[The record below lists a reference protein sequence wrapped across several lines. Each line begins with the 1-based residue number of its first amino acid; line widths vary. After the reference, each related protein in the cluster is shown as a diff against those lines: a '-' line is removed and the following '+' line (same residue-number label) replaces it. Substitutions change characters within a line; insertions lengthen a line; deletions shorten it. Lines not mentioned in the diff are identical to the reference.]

1 MITDSSIREQ
11 GYIYFL
17 SEAPE
22 LLQTIEEELFGL
34 VEDRN
39 PNKVHNLM
47 RATHTLKGG
56 AANVE
61 LESINKIAHSLED
74 VFKALY
80 NPDVEIDSQLHSLL
94 IQAFECLQLCLT
106 SEITGTKI
114 DDDELMQ
121 RAASVFAQLQ
131 EKLGDAFGAETH
143 IPTSEELG
151 FDIVL
156 SIFET
161 GVTQRI
167 NSIDELLK
175 NPPENA
181 EIADFLRTQ
190 AEVFTGLS
198 ESLNLP
204 GFGEITQAIL
214 AALEANSSEALE
226 IAKIA
231 NQDLQQA
238 RKAVLAG
245 DRNRGGEPSRAL
257 LAFSQPVEN
266 NSHEPDTETNVL
278 QSNLTEDLLPSKI
291 NESLGSKS
299 VSTSLS
305 LRSQIERLYEFLTTG
320 NVDSQPLKP
329 KSVKFHL
336 KLIRYILGWFNHE
349 LDIPEENLDLHLL
362 IPKNN
367 VENPVEYIENWLKKF
382 IEFVQNDSDSPSV
395 YFYRI
400 GGISTVVLAVA
411 KFHFYQND
419 LCNLSVIE
427 YLQNKVSDIA
437 KKYKKY
443 SPVTGSE
450 KNWLDNP
457 KLKKLLETKDISTPE
472 IAVNSAENMVEAIW
486 GEEVESTDSTVDNH
500 IIEST
505 ITQLQSD
512 NNLDNFIYTSESTHK
527 NDKLEADSSKIIVP
541 FGTNTVTQ
549 IENQVDKQIENQIDK
564 KPPSTARNSKL
575 PSFVRV
581 DIESLQRLN
590 YLAGELLIY
599 QKRRTSQ
606 DEELKQTIKQLSEKL
621 QKHQQTLEQ
630 LQELRLQSQNVI
642 SRNTFGV
649 ASVDFDSLE
658 MDEYTEFHLGLHE
671 ATEQA
676 VQLQETLESADLII
690 QQSTQ
695 VHDKKQRLA
704 LGIIDN
710 LVEARM
716 SPLSNILNRFPQ
728 MVQNLTNVHGK
739 NVELRLSGGGVL
751 VDKAIA
757 EKLYDPLLHLVRNA
771 YDHGI
776 ESPEVRRARNK
787 SEQGLIEICAYNRGS
802 QTAIEVR
809 DDGGG
814 LNLEKIRTKAI
825 ELGLLRQD
833 KEFASHDSGLMQEEL
848 LDCLFAPGFSTAGK
862 VSDISGRG
870 IGLDIVRAQLE
881 ALNGSIAVYSQPQQ
895 GTTFVLK
902 IPFSMTTEKL
912 MIVQTGG
919 TAYALL
925 LDSIAKILLP
935 SREQI
940 KHFENKK
947 VLYWNTGKE
956 ERMVNL
962 LNLSNLMQYH
972 RSLKSENTLHH
983 QSAIPNADK
992 ILSPILLLRSNEQIL
1007 GLEIDQI
1014 IGEQEL
1020 VVRPLGQAIAPP
1032 KYVYGCSSLANG
1044 NLILVI
1050 DGTLLPSVGEMQAS
1064 IDYMAL
1070 PAASSFNKKAV
1081 QMSGEIIT
1089 SKPLLAGSKST
1100 NNPQITSGNEGNSS
1114 VSKSSK
1120 LVLVVD
1126 DAISLRQ
1133 TISLTLQKYG
1143 YRVIQAQNGV
1153 EALEKLQHHPEVD
1166 LVISDLEMPR
1176 MNGFELLS
1184 NIRQSTNFA
1193 NIPVVV
1199 LTSRSAEKHR
1209 QLAEALGANAYLTKP
1224 YLEHEFLSMVQE
1236 FVVANQ

>member
-11 GYIYFL
+11 GYIYIL
-17 SEAPE
+17 REAPE
-22 LLQTIEEELFGL
+22 LLQTIEEELFNL

-39 PNKVHNLM
+39 TNRVHNLM

-80 NPDVEIDSQLHSLL
+80 NPEVVIDSQLHSLL

-121 RAASVFAQLQ
+121 RAASVFADLQ
-131 EKLGDAFGAETH
+131 DKLGDAFGAEAH

-167 NSIDELLK
+167 DSIDDLVK
-175 NPPENA
+175 NPPETSEVA
-181 EIADFLRTQ
+181 IFLRTQ

-204 GFGEITQAIL
+204 GFGEITQAII
-214 AALEANSSEALE
+214 AALDADSSQALE

-231 NQDLQQA
+231 NRDLQQA
-238 RKAVLAG
+238 REAVLAG
-245 DRNRGGEPSRAL
+245 DRERGGEASRDL
-257 LAFSQPVEN
+257 LAFSQPVAI
-266 NSHEPDTETNVL
+266 NSQDKEEDTEDFSLL
-278 QSNLTEDLLPSKI
+278 QSHITEDILGDFTTQ
-291 NESLGSKS
+291 SLKTKS
-299 VSTSLS
+299 VTKP
-305 LRSQIERLYEFLTTG
+305 LRIQIEELYEFFTKG
-320 NVDSQPLKP
+320 NIDNEPLKP
-329 KSVKFHL
+329 KSAKFHL
-336 KLIRYILGWFNHE
+336 KVIRCILGWFNHE
-349 LDIPEENLDLHLL
+349 LGIVEDKLGLHLL
-362 IPKNN
+362 IPKDDGK
-367 VENPVEYIENWLKKF
+367 ENPVEYVETWLQEF
-382 IEFVQNDSDSPSV
+382 IEFVQEESDTPSLSL
-395 YFYRI
+395 YRL
-400 GGISTVVLAVA
+400 GGILTVIINVA
-411 KFHFYQND
+411 KFKCYQDN
-419 LCNLSVIE
+419 LCDFSTIE
-427 YLQNKVSDIA
+427 TLQSKVSDIA
-437 KKYKKY
+437 KEYKNY
-443 SPVTGSE
+443 SPVSIE
-450 KNWLDNP
+450 DKQWLDSP
-457 KLKKLLETKDISTPE
+457 KLQNLLGIKSEVNPTVEPE
-472 IAVNSAENMVEAIW
+472 IQEVISSEIETPPGNILEAIW
-486 GEEVESTDSTVDNH
+486 GES
-500 IIEST
+500 IESDLNHNTAEEKLMESQHSLLDTNNDDDDDSPQT
-505 ITQLQSD
+505 IIQ
-512 NNLDNFIYTSESTHK
+512 HH
-527 NDKLEADSSKIIVP
+527 
-541 FGTNTVTQ
+541 TNQVTQ
-549 IENQVDKQIENQIDK
+549 TENQTDK
-564 KPPSTARNSKL
+564 KPATPPRNSKL

-581 DIESLQRLN
+581 DVESLQRLN
-590 YLAGELLIY
+590 YLAGELLIH

-606 DEELKQTIKQLSEKL
+606 DEQLNKTVKQLFEKL
-621 QKHQQTLEQ
+621 QKHQQTLDQ
-630 LQELRLQSQNVI
+630 LRELPFHAQKTV
-642 SRNTFGV
+642 SRNTLNVG
-649 ASVDFDSLE
+649 SVDFDSLE
-658 MDEYTEFHLGLHE
+658 MDDYTEFHLGLHE

-676 VQLQETLESADLII
+676 TQFQEILESVDVII
-690 QQSTQ
+690 QQSAQ

-716 SPLSNILNRFPQ
+716 LPLGNILNRFPQ
-728 MVQNLTNVHGK
+728 MIQNLTNIHGK
-739 NVELRLSGGGVL
+739 NVELRLSGGSVL

-757 EKLYDPLLHLVRNA
+757 EKLYDPLLHLVRNS

-776 ESPEVRRARNK
+776 ESPEIRSERGK
-787 SEQGLIEICAYNRGS
+787 SEQGVIEICAYNRGS
-802 QTAIEVR
+802 QTVIEVR

-814 LNLEKIRTKAI
+814 LNFERIRTKAI
-825 ELGLLRQD
+825 ELGMLHPD
-833 KEFASHDSGLMQEEL
+833 KEFGTQDSSLMEEEL
-848 LDCLFAPGFSTAGK
+848 LDCLFSPGFSTAGK

-870 IGLDIVRAQLE
+870 IGLDIVRAQLQS
-881 ALNGSIAVYSQPQQ
+881 LNGSIAVYSQPQQ

-919 TAYALL
+919 AAYALL

-935 SREQI
+935 SPEQI

-962 LNLSNLMQYH
+962 LNLSDLMQYH
-972 RSLKSENTLHH
+972 RSFNVENTL
-983 QSAIPNADK
+983 QNQPTINNTDK
-992 ILSPILLLRSNEQIL
+992 IVNPILLLNSNDQIL

-1014 IGEQEL
+1014 LGEQEL

-1050 DGTLLPSVGEMQAS
+1050 DGTLLPSIGEMQAS
-1064 IDYMAL
+1064 IDYSAL
-1070 PAASSFNKKAV
+1070 PSAVSKKAL

-1089 SKPLLAGSKST
+1089 SKALLAASKST
-1100 NNPQITSGNEGNSS
+1100 NKSQIASAGKA
-1114 VSKSSK
+1114 KSPVAESQK
-1120 LVLVVD
+1120 VVLVVD
-1126 DAISLRQ
+1126 DAISFRQ

-1143 YRVIQAQNGV
+1143 YHVIQAQNGV

-1184 NIRQSTNFA
+1184 NLRQSSNLA
-1193 NIPVVV
+1193 DVPVVV

-1224 YLEHEFLSMVQE
+1224 YLEHEFLSQVEKLVMGKVN
-1236 FVVANQ
+1236 V

>member
-22 LLQTIEEELFGL
+22 LLQTIEEELFNL

-39 PNKVHNLM
+39 TNRVHNLM

-61 LESINKIAHSLED
+61 LESINKISHSLED

-80 NPDVEIDSQLHSLL
+80 NPEVVIDSQLHSLL

-121 RAASVFAQLQ
+121 RAASVFADLQ
-131 EKLGDAFGAETH
+131 DKLGDAFGAEAH

-167 NSIDELLK
+167 DSIDELVK
-175 NPPENA
+175 NPPETSEVA
-181 EIADFLRTQ
+181 TFLRTQ

-204 GFGEITQAIL
+204 GFGEITQAII
-214 AALEANSSEALE
+214 AALDADASQALE

-231 NQDLQQA
+231 NRDLQQA
-238 RKAVLAG
+238 REAVLAG
-245 DRNRGGEPSRAL
+245 DRERGGEASRDL
-257 LAFSQPVEN
+257 LAFSQPVAIYSQEK
-266 NSHEPDTETNVL
+266 DTEDFSLL
-278 QSNLTEDLLPSKI
+278 QSHITEDILGDFTTQ
-291 NESLGSKS
+291 SLKTKS
-299 VSTSLS
+299 VTKP
-305 LRSQIERLYEFLTTG
+305 LRIQIEELCEFFTKG
-320 NVDSQPLKP
+320 NIDNEPLKP
-329 KSVKFHL
+329 KSAKFHL
-336 KLIRYILGWFNHE
+336 KVIRCILGWFNHE
-349 LDIPEENLDLHLL
+349 LGIVEDKLGLHLL
-362 IPKNN
+362 IPRDDGK
-367 VENPVEYIENWLKKF
+367 ENPVEYVETWLQEF
-382 IEFVQNDSDSPSV
+382 IEFVQEESDTPSLSL
-395 YFYRI
+395 YRL
-400 GGISTVVLAVA
+400 GGILTVIINVA
-411 KFHFYQND
+411 KFKCYQDN
-419 LCNLSVIE
+419 LCDFSTIE
-427 YLQNKVSDIA
+427 TLQSKVSDIA
-437 KKYKKY
+437 KEYKNY
-443 SPVTGSE
+443 SPVSIE
-450 KNWLDNP
+450 DKQWLDSP
-457 KLKKLLETKDISTPE
+457 KLQNLLGIKSEVNLTVEPE
-472 IAVNSAENMVEAIW
+472 IQEVVSSEIETPPGNILEAIW
-486 GEEVESTDSTVDNH
+486 GESIESNLNNNNNTAEEK
-500 IIEST
+500 IIESKHSLLDTNNDDDDDSPQT
-505 ITQLQSD
+505 IIQ
-512 NNLDNFIYTSESTHK
+512 HH
-527 NDKLEADSSKIIVP
+527 
-541 FGTNTVTQ
+541 TNQVTQ
-549 IENQVDKQIENQIDK
+549 TENQTDK
-564 KPPSTARNSKL
+564 KPATPPRNAKL

-581 DIESLQRLN
+581 DVESLQRLN
-590 YLAGELLIY
+590 YLAGELLIH

-606 DEELKQTIKQLSEKL
+606 DEQLNKTVKQLFEKL
-621 QKHQQTLEQ
+621 QKHQQTLDQ
-630 LQELRLQSQNVI
+630 LRELPFHAQKTV
-642 SRNTFGV
+642 SRNTLNVG
-649 ASVDFDSLE
+649 SVDFDSLE
-658 MDEYTEFHLGLHE
+658 MDDYTEFHLGLHE

-676 VQLQETLESADLII
+676 TQFQEILESVDLII
-690 QQSTQ
+690 QQSAQ
-695 VHDKKQRLA
+695 VHDKKQRLT

-716 SPLSNILNRFPQ
+716 LPLGNILNRFPQ
-728 MVQNLTNVHGK
+728 MVQNLTNIHGK
-739 NVELRLSGGGVL
+739 NVELRLSGGSVL

-757 EKLYDPLLHLVRNA
+757 EKLYDPLLHLVRNS

-776 ESPEVRRARNK
+776 ESPEIRSERGK
-787 SEQGLIEICAYNRGS
+787 SEQGVIEICAYNRGS
-802 QTAIEVR
+802 QTVIEVR

-814 LNLEKIRTKAI
+814 LNFERIRTKAI
-825 ELGLLRQD
+825 ELGMLHPD
-833 KEFASHDSGLMQEEL
+833 KEFGTQDSSLMEEEL
-848 LDCLFAPGFSTAGK
+848 LDCLFSPGFSTAGK

-870 IGLDIVRAQLE
+870 IGLDIVRAQLQ

-919 TAYALL
+919 AAYALL

-935 SREQI
+935 SPEQI

-962 LNLSNLMQYH
+962 LNLSDLMQYH
-972 RSLKSENTLHH
+972 RSFNVENTL
-983 QSAIPNADK
+983 QNQPTINNTDK
-992 ILSPILLLRSNEQIL
+992 IVNPILLLNSNDQIL

-1014 IGEQEL
+1014 LGEQEL

-1050 DGTLLPSVGEMQAS
+1050 DGTLLPSIGEMQAS
-1064 IDYMAL
+1064 IDYSAL
-1070 PAASSFNKKAV
+1070 PSAVSKKAL

-1089 SKPLLAGSKST
+1089 SKALLAASKST
-1100 NNPQITSGNEGNSS
+1100 NKSQIASAGKA
-1114 VSKSSK
+1114 KSPVAESLK
-1120 LVLVVD
+1120 VVLVVD

-1143 YRVIQAQNGV
+1143 YHVIQAQNGV

-1184 NIRQSTNFA
+1184 NLRQSSNFA
-1193 NIPVVV
+1193 DVPVVV

-1209 QLAEALGANAYLTKP
+1209 QLAEALVANAYLTKP
-1224 YLEHEFLSMVQE
+1224 YLEHEFLSQVEKLVMGKVN
-1236 FVVANQ
+1236 V

>member
-34 VEDRN
+34 VEDRSIN
-39 PNKVHNLM
+39 RVHNLM

-61 LESINKIAHSLED
+61 LESITKIAHSLED

-80 NPDVEIDSQLHSLL
+80 NPEVEIDSHLHSLL
-94 IQAFECLQLCLT
+94 SQAFECLQLCLT

-121 RAASVFAQLQ
+121 RAASVFADLQ
-131 EKLGDAFGAETH
+131 EKLGDAFGAEAH

-167 NSIDELLK
+167 DSINELVK
-175 NPPENA
+175 NPPDTTEVA
-181 EIADFLRTQ
+181 AFLRTQ

-204 GFGEITQAIL
+204 GFGEITQAII
-214 AALEANSSEALE
+214 AALNADSSQALE
-226 IAKIA
+226 IAKVA
-231 NQDLQQA
+231 NRDLQQA
-238 RKAVLAG
+238 REAVLAG
-245 DRNRGGEPSRAL
+245 DRERGGEPSLSL
-257 LAFSQPVEN
+257 LALSQSLQDE
-266 NSHEPDTETNVL
+266 ETEDLNVL
-278 QSNLTEDLLPSKI
+278 QSDLAEDNSVDLTTESFKNASISK
-291 NESLGSKS
+291 
-299 VSTSLS
+299 S
-305 LRSQIERLYEFLTTG
+305 LRSEIGQLYQFFTTG
-320 NVDSQPLKP
+320 SLDNEPLKP
-329 KSVKFHL
+329 KSAKFHL
-336 KLIRYILGWFNHE
+336 KVIRYVLGWFNHE
-349 LDIPEENLDLHLL
+349 LNIPEEQLALSLL
-362 IPKNN
+362 IPKRN
-367 VENPVEYIENWLKKF
+367 VENSVEYVESWLQEF
-382 IEFVQNDSDSPSV
+382 LEFVQEDSDSSSLCL
-395 YFYRI
+395 YRL
-400 GGISTVVLAVA
+400 GGILTVLLAIA
-411 KFHFYQND
+411 KFKCYQEN
-419 LCNLSVIE
+419 LCDFSVIKT
-427 YLQNKVSDIA
+427 LQTKVSDIA
-437 KKYKKY
+437 KEYKNY
-443 SPVTGSE
+443 SPVTVSD
-450 KNWLDNP
+450 KQWLDSS
-457 KLKKLLETKDISTPE
+457 KLQNLLEIKKEVIEEIQETVSPE
-472 IAVNSAENMVEAIW
+472 ILPNPGENMIEALW
-486 GEEVESTDSTVDNH
+486 GEEIDSTLASNIASEETTLEESSSLDTSDDEDSPQT
-500 IIEST
+500 II
-505 ITQLQSD
+505 QYAA
-512 NNLDNFIYTSESTHK
+512 N
-527 NDKLEADSSKIIVP
+527 P
-541 FGTNTVTQ
+541 VTQ
-549 IENQVDKQIENQIDK
+549 AENKTDK
-564 KPPSTARNSKL
+564 KPANPARTSKL
-575 PSFVRV
+575 PTFVRV
-581 DIESLQRLN
+581 EVESLQRLN

-606 DEELKQTIKQLSEKL
+606 DEQLKKTIKQLFEKL
-621 QKHQQTLEQ
+621 QRHQQTLEQ
-630 LQELRLQSQNVI
+630 LRELPFHAQKVA
-642 SRNTFGV
+642 SRNTLNVG
-649 ASVDFDSLE
+649 SVDFDSLE
-658 MDEYTEFHLGLHE
+658 MDDYTEFHLGLHE

-676 VQLQETLESADLII
+676 TQFQEILESADLII
-690 QQSTQ
+690 QQSAQ
-695 VHDKKQRLA
+695 VDDKTQRLA
-704 LGIIDN
+704 LGIIDS

-716 SPLSNILNRFPQ
+716 LPLGNILNRFPQ
-728 MVQNLTNVHGK
+728 MVQNLTNIHGK
-739 NVELRLSGGGVL
+739 NVELRLSGGSVL

-776 ESPEVRRARNK
+776 ESPEIRGDRHK
-787 SEQGLIEICAYNRGS
+787 PEQGLIEICAYNRGS
-802 QTAIEVR
+802 QTVIEVR

-814 LNLEKIRTKAI
+814 LNFEKIRNKAI
-825 ELGLLRQD
+825 ELGMLRSD
-833 KEFASHDSGLMQEEL
+833 KEFGRHDSGLMEEEL
-848 LDCLFAPGFSTAGK
+848 LDCLFSPGFSTAGK

-870 IGLDIVRAQLE
+870 IGLDIVRTQLQS
-881 ALNGSIAVYSQPQQ
+881 LNGSIAVYSQPQQ

-919 TAYALL
+919 AAYALL

-935 SREQI
+935 SPEQI

-962 LNLSNLMQYH
+962 LSLSDLMQYH
-972 RSLKSENTLHH
+972 RPFTSEN
-983 QSAIPNADK
+983 
-992 ILSPILLLRSNEQIL
+992 ILSTQPTINNTDDTVNPILLLRNNDQIL

-1064 IDYMAL
+1064 IDYKAL
-1070 PAASSFNKKAV
+1070 PAAVSKKAL

-1089 SKPLLAGSKST
+1089 SKALLAASNST
-1100 NNPQITSGNEGNSS
+1100 NNSQITSKHKAKSPI
-1114 VSKSSK
+1114 VKSSK
-1120 LVLVVD
+1120 VVLVVD

-1143 YRVIQAQNGV
+1143 YQVVQAQNGV

-1184 NIRQSTNFA
+1184 NLRQSPNLA
-1193 NIPVVV
+1193 NVPVVV

-1224 YLEHEFLSMVQE
+1224 YLEHEFLSQVE
-1236 FVVANQ
+1236 KLVTVNG

>member
-34 VEDRN
+34 VEDRSTN
-39 PNKVHNLM
+39 RVHNLM

-61 LESINKIAHSLED
+61 LESITKIAHSLED

-80 NPDVEIDSQLHSLL
+80 NPEVEIDSQLHSLL
-94 IQAFECLQLCLT
+94 SQAFECLQLCLT

-121 RAASVFAQLQ
+121 RAASVFADLQ
-131 EKLGDAFGAETH
+131 EKLGDAFGAEAH

-167 NSIDELLK
+167 DSIDELVK
-175 NPPENA
+175 NPPETTEVA
-181 EIADFLRTQ
+181 AFLRTQ

-204 GFGEITQAIL
+204 GFGEITQAII
-214 AALEANSSEALE
+214 AALNADSSQALE
-226 IAKIA
+226 IAKVA
-231 NQDLQQA
+231 NRDLQQA
-238 RKAVLAG
+238 REAVLAG
-245 DRNRGGEPSRAL
+245 DRERGGEPSQDL
-257 LAFSQPVEN
+257 LAFSQSVPNYSQDE
-266 NSHEPDTETNVL
+266 ETEDLNVL
-278 QSNLTEDLLPSKI
+278 QNIPEDISLDLTT
-291 NESLGSKS
+291 ESLENGSGSKS
-299 VSTSLS
+299 
-305 LRSQIERLYEFLTTG
+305 LRREIGQLYQFFTTG
-320 NVDSQPLKP
+320 SLDNEPLKP
-329 KSVKFHL
+329 KSAKFHL
-336 KLIRYILGWFNHE
+336 KVIRYVLGWFHHE
-349 LDIPEENLDLHLL
+349 LNIPEDSLALSLL
-362 IPKNN
+362 IPKNDA
-367 VENPVEYIENWLKKF
+367 ENAVEYVETWLQEF
-382 IEFVQNDSDSPSV
+382 LEFVQEDSDSPSLCL
-395 YFYRI
+395 YRL
-400 GGISTVVLAVA
+400 GGILTVLLAVA
-411 KFHFYQND
+411 RFKCYQEK
-419 LCNLSVIE
+419 LCDFSIIE
-427 YLQNKVSDIA
+427 TLQSKVSDIA
-437 KKYKKY
+437 KEYKNY
-443 SPVTGSE
+443 SPVTESD
-450 KNWLDNP
+450 KQWLDSL
-457 KLKKLLETKDISTPE
+457 KLQNLLEIKKEAKKELTEEIQETVSPE
-472 IAVNSAENMVEAIW
+472 TTSNPGENMIEAIW
-486 GEEVESTDSTVDNH
+486 GEEIDSTSASNIASEETTLKESSSLDTSDDEDSPQT
-500 IIEST
+500 IIQYAANP
-505 ITQLQSD
+505 IAQ
-512 NNLDNFIYTSESTHK
+512 N
-527 NDKLEADSSKIIVP
+527 
-541 FGTNTVTQ
+541 
-549 IENQVDKQIENQIDK
+549 ENQIEK
-564 KPPSTARNSKL
+564 KAANPARNSKL

-581 DIESLQRLN
+581 DVESLQRLN

-606 DEELKQTIKQLSEKL
+606 DDQLKQTVKQLFEKL

-630 LQELRLQSQNVI
+630 LRELPFHAQKVV
-642 SRNTFGV
+642 SRNTLNV

-658 MDEYTEFHLGLHE
+658 MDDYTEFHLGLHE
-671 ATEQA
+671 VTEQA
-676 VQLQETLESADLII
+676 TQLQEILESADLII
-690 QQSTQ
+690 QQSGQ
-695 VHDKKQRLA
+695 VHDKTQRLA

-716 SPLSNILNRFPQ
+716 LPLGNILNRFPQ
-728 MVQNLTNVHGK
+728 MVQNLTNIHGK
-739 NVELRLSGGGVL
+739 NVDLQLSGGSVL

-776 ESPEVRRARNK
+776 ESPEIRGDRHK

-802 QTAIEVR
+802 QTVIEVR

-814 LNLEKIRTKAI
+814 LNFEKIRNKAI
-825 ELGLLRQD
+825 ELGMLRSD
-833 KEFASHDSGLMQEEL
+833 KEFGRHDSGLMEEEL
-848 LDCLFAPGFSTAGK
+848 LDCLFSPGFSTAGK

-870 IGLDIVRAQLE
+870 IGLDIVRTQLQ

-919 TAYALL
+919 AAYALL

-935 SREQI
+935 SPEQI

-962 LNLSNLMQYH
+962 LSLSDLMQYH
-972 RSLKSENTLHH
+972 RPFTSEN
-983 QSAIPNADK
+983 
-992 ILSPILLLRSNEQIL
+992 ILSNQSTINNTDDTVNPILLLRSNDQIL

-1050 DGTLLPSVGEMQAS
+1050 DGTLLPSIGEMQAS
-1064 IDYMAL
+1064 IDYTAL
-1070 PAASSFNKKAV
+1070 PAAVSKKAL

-1089 SKPLLAGSKST
+1089 SKALLAASKST
-1100 NNPQITSGNEGNSS
+1100 NNPQITSGKAKSS
-1114 VSKSSK
+1114 VAKSSK
-1120 LVLVVD
+1120 VVLVVD

-1143 YRVIQAQNGV
+1143 YQVVQAQNGV

-1184 NIRQSTNFA
+1184 NLRQSPNLG
-1193 NIPVVV
+1193 NVPVVV

-1224 YLEHEFLSMVQE
+1224 YLEHEFLSQVE
-1236 FVVANQ
+1236 KLVTSNA

>member
-22 LLQTIEEELFGL
+22 LLQTIEEELFSL
-34 VEDRN
+34 VEDRSTN
-39 PNKVHNLM
+39 RVHNLM

-80 NPDVEIDSQLHSLL
+80 NPEVEIDSQLHSLL
-94 IQAFECLQLCLT
+94 LQAFECLQLCLT

-131 EKLGDAFGAETH
+131 EKLGDAFGAEAH

-167 NSIDELLK
+167 DNIDELVK
-175 NPPENA
+175 NPPNNQEVAN
-181 EIADFLRTQ
+181 FLRTQ

-214 AALEANSSEALE
+214 AALDANSSQALE

-231 NQDLQQA
+231 NRDLQLA
-238 RKAVLAG
+238 RKAVLEG
-245 DRNRGGEPSRAL
+245 DRERGGEASTDL
-257 LAFSQPVEN
+257 LAFSQPTAINSQVE
-266 NSHEPDTETNVL
+266 DTENVVIP
-278 QSNLTEDLLPSKI
+278 SELTEDS
-291 NESLGSKS
+291 S
-299 VSTSLS
+299 VDLTTDTLNNDSIAKS
-305 LRSQIERLYEFLTTG
+305 LRNEIEELYEFFTKG
-320 NVDSQPLKP
+320 NFDNEPLKP

-336 KLIRYILGWFNHE
+336 KVIRCVLGWFNHE
-349 LDIPEENLDLHLL
+349 LNIPQEKLNLNLL
-362 IPKNN
+362 IPNIN
-367 VENPVEYIENWLKKF
+367 QENSVEYVENWLQEF
-382 IEFVQNDSDSPSV
+382 LEFVQEDTDSPSLCL
-395 YFYRI
+395 YRL
-400 GGISTVVLAVA
+400 GGILTVLLAVT
-411 KFHFYQND
+411 KFKCYQEN
-419 LCNLSVIE
+419 LCDFSAIE
-427 YLQNKVSDIA
+427 TLQSKVSDIA
-437 KKYKKY
+437 KEYKNY
-443 SPVTGSE
+443 SPVTAEEKKWLDSE
-450 KNWLDNP
+450 KLQ
-457 KLKKLLETKDISTPE
+457 KLLEVKKVVSSQIP
-472 IAVNSAENMVEAIW
+472 INQGGNMLEAIW
-486 GEEVESTDSTVDNH
+486 GEEIDANLESNIFEEKTKQSQVENNPANLIASTQSLESTNEEDEHSSET
-500 IIEST
+500 IIQFAANS
-505 ITQLQSD
+505 
-512 NNLDNFIYTSESTHK
+512 
-527 NDKLEADSSKIIVP
+527 
-541 FGTNTVTQ
+541 VTQ
-549 IENQVDKQIENQIDK
+549 SENQIDK
-564 KPPSTARNSKL
+564 KPAVPTKNSKL

-581 DIESLQRLN
+581 DVESLQRLN
-590 YLAGELLIY
+590 YLAGELLIH

-606 DEELKQTIKQLSEKL
+606 DEQLKLMIQQLHEKIN
-621 QKHQQTLEQ
+621 KHQQTLEQ
-630 LQELRLQSQNVI
+630 LRELPLHSQKVVSQNML
-642 SRNTFGV
+642 NV

-658 MDEYTEFHLGLHE
+658 MDDYTEFHLGLHE

-676 VQLQETLESADLII
+676 TQLQEILESAEVIL
-690 QQSTQ
+690 QQSIQ

-716 SPLSNILNRFPQ
+716 SPLGNILNRFPQ
-728 MVQNLTNVHGK
+728 MVQNLSNVHGK
-739 NVELRLSGGGVL
+739 TVHLQLSGGSVL

-776 ESPEVRRARNK
+776 ESAEIRRDRGK

-802 QTAIEVR
+802 QTVIEVR

-814 LNLEKIRTKAI
+814 LNFDKIRNKAI
-825 ELGLLRQD
+825 ELGLLRSD
-833 KEFASHDSGLMQEEL
+833 KEFSNHDSGLMQEEL
-848 LDCLFAPGFSTAGK
+848 LDCLFSAGFSTAGK

-870 IGLDIVRAQLE
+870 IGLDIVRNQLQ

-919 TAYALL
+919 SAYALL

-935 SREQI
+935 SPEQI

-962 LNLSNLMQYH
+962 LNLSDLMQYH
-972 RSLKSENTLHH
+972 RSFERENTLLN
-983 QSAIPNADK
+983 QSAINNADETVN
-992 ILSPILLLRSNEQIL
+992 PILLLRNKDQIV

-1064 IDYMAL
+1064 LDSMAL
-1070 PAASSFNKKAV
+1070 PSASSTSKKAL

-1089 SKPLLAGSKST
+1089 SKALLAASKSV
-1100 NNPQITSGNEGNSS
+1100 NNPQITSGKA
-1114 VSKSSK
+1114 KSSK
-1120 LVLVVD
+1120 VVLVVD

-1143 YRVIQAQNGV
+1143 YQVLQAQNGV

-1184 NIRQSTNFA
+1184 NLRQSSNLA
-1193 NIPVVV
+1193 NVPVVV

-1224 YLEHEFLSMVQE
+1224 YLEHEFLSQVEQL
-1236 FVVANQ
+1236 VTAN

>member
-34 VEDRN
+34 VENRSTN
-39 PNKVHNLM
+39 RVHNLM

-61 LESINKIAHSLED
+61 LESITKIAHSLED

-80 NPDVEIDSQLHSLL
+80 NPEVEIDSQLHSLL
-94 IQAFECLQLCLT
+94 LQAFECLQLCLT

-131 EKLGDAFGAETH
+131 EKLGDAFGAEAH

-167 NSIDELLK
+167 DSIEELLN
-175 NPPENA
+175 NPPDTA
-181 EIADFLRTQ
+181 EVANFLRTQ

-214 AALEANSSEALE
+214 AALEANPFEASE

-231 NQDLQQA
+231 LDDLQQA

-245 DRNRGGEPSRAL
+245 DRERGGEPSQAL
-257 LAFSQPVEN
+257 LAFSQSVAT
-266 NSHEPDTETNVL
+266 NSEDE
-278 QSNLTEDLLPSKI
+278 TEDLSVTTI
-291 NESLGSKS
+291 NESLETES
-299 VSTSLS
+299 VSRSLK
-305 LRSQIERLYEFLTTG
+305 IEIEKLYEFFTAG
-320 NVDSQPLKP
+320 NVDNEPLKP
-329 KSVKFHL
+329 KSANFHL
-336 KLIRYILGWFNHE
+336 KVIRYILGWFNHE
-349 LDIPEENLDLHLL
+349 LNIPEKNLGLHLL

-367 VENPVEYIENWLKKF
+367 VENSVEYVENWLEEF
-382 IEFVQNDSDSPSV
+382 IEFVQDDSDSPSLSL
-395 YFYRI
+395 YRL
-400 GGISTVVLAVA
+400 GGILTVILSVA
-411 KFHFYQND
+411 KFKCYQEN
-419 LCNLSVIE
+419 LCNLSIIE
-427 YLQNKVSDIA
+427 TLQSKVSDIA
-437 KKYKKY
+437 KEYKNY
-443 SPVTGSE
+443 SPAAVKE
-450 KNWLDNP
+450 KNWLDSP
-457 KLKKLLETKDISTPE
+457 KLQKLLEIKQISPPVLT
-472 IAVNSAENMVEAIW
+472 ANQTENMVEAIW
-486 GEEVESTDSTVDNH
+486 GEEVNSTIDNN
-500 IIEST
+500 IIEDAT
-505 ITQLQSD
+505 TEFQSD
-512 NNLDNFIYTSESTHK
+512 NVENALTNSKSLPLTDDVDT
-527 NDKLEADSSKIIVP
+527 DSPETIIQFAP
-541 FGTNTVTQ
+541 NSITQ
-549 IENQVDKQIENQIDK
+549 TENQIDK
-564 KPPSTARNSKL
+564 KPASPARNSKL

-581 DIESLQRLN
+581 DVESLQRLN

-599 QKRRTSQ
+599 HKRRNSQ
-606 DEELKQTIKQLSEKL
+606 DEQLKQTIKQLSEKL
-621 QKHQQTLEQ
+621 QKHQQTLE
-630 LQELRLQSQNVI
+630 ELRELPLQSQKLV
-642 SRNTFGV
+642 SRNTLNF
-649 ASVDFDSLE
+649 ASVNFDSLE
-658 MDEYTEFHLGLHE
+658 MDDYTEFHLGLHE

-676 VQLQETLESADLII
+676 IQLQETLESADLIL
-690 QQSTQ
+690 QQSNQ
-695 VHDKKQRLA
+695 VHDKTQRLT

-716 SPLSNILNRFPQ
+716 LPLGNILNRFPQ
-728 MVQNLTNVHGK
+728 MVQNLTNIHGK
-739 NVELRLSGGGVL
+739 NVELRLSGGKVL

-776 ESPEVRRARNK
+776 ESVEIRCDRGK

-802 QTAIEVR
+802 QTVIEVR

-814 LNLEKIRTKAI
+814 LNFEKIRTKAI

-833 KEFASHDSGLMQEEL
+833 KEFGSHDAGLMEEEL

-870 IGLDIVRAQLE
+870 IGLDIVRTQLE

-919 TAYALL
+919 AAYALL

-935 SREQI
+935 SPGQI
-940 KHFENKK
+940 KQFENKK

-962 LNLSNLMQYH
+962 LNLSDLMQYH
-972 RSLKSENTLHH
+972 RSFTSENTLHN
-983 QSAIPNADK
+983 QPAINNTDK
-992 ILSPILLLRSNEQIL
+992 IVNPILLLRSNDQIL

-1070 PAASSFNKKAV
+1070 PSAASLNKKAL

-1089 SKPLLAGSKST
+1089 SQALLAASKST
-1100 NNPQITSGNEGNSS
+1100 KSPQITSGNQAKPLVG
-1114 VSKSSK
+1114 KSAK
-1120 LVLVVD
+1120 VVLVVD

-1143 YRVIQAQNGV
+1143 YQVVQAQNGV
-1153 EALEKLQHHPEVD
+1153 EALEKLQHHPKVD

-1184 NIRQSTNFA
+1184 NIRQTTNLA
-1193 NIPVVV
+1193 HVPVVV

-1224 YLEHEFLSMVQE
+1224 YLEHEFLSKVEE
-1236 FVVANQ
+1236 FVVSN

>member
-34 VEDRN
+34 IEDRSTN
-39 PNKVHNLM
+39 RVHNLM

-61 LESINKIAHSLED
+61 LESITKIAHSLED

-80 NPDVEIDSQLHSLL
+80 NPEVEIDSQLHSLL
-94 IQAFECLQLCLT
+94 LQAFECLQLCLT
-106 SEITGTKI
+106 SEITGTQI

-121 RAASVFAQLQ
+121 RAASVFADLQ
-131 EKLGDAFGAETH
+131 EKLGDAFGAEAH

-167 NSIDELLK
+167 DSIDELVK
-175 NPPENA
+175 NPPETA
-181 EIADFLRTQ
+181 EVAAFLRTQ

-214 AALEANSSEALE
+214 AALDADSSQALE
-226 IAKIA
+226 IAKVA
-231 NQDLQQA
+231 NRDLQQA
-238 RKAVLAG
+238 REAVLAG
-245 DRNRGGEPSRAL
+245 DRERGGEPSQDL
-257 LAFSQPVEN
+257 LAFSQSE
-266 NSHEPDTETNVL
+266 S
-278 QSNLTEDLLPSKI
+278 SNFQDEETEDLNILQSDLPEDI
-291 NESLGSKS
+291 PLDLATESLENGSGSK
-299 VSTSLS
+299 S
-305 LRSQIERLYEFLTTG
+305 LRSQIEQLCQFFTTG
-320 NVDSQPLKP
+320 SLDCEPLKP

-336 KLIRYILGWFNHE
+336 KVIRYVLAWFNHE
-349 LDIPEENLDLHLL
+349 LNIPEEQLALSLL
-362 IPKNN
+362 IPKSGVDNS
-367 VENPVEYIENWLKKF
+367 VEYVDNWLQEF
-382 IEFVQNDSDSPSV
+382 IEFVQEDSDSPSLCL
-395 YFYRI
+395 YRL
-400 GGISTVVLAVA
+400 GGILTVLLSVA
-411 KFHFYQND
+411 KFKCYQEN
-419 LCNLSVIE
+419 LCDLSVIE
-427 YLQNKVSDIA
+427 TLQSKVSNIA
-437 KKYKKY
+437 KEYKNY
-443 SPVTGSE
+443 SPVTESD
-450 KNWLDNP
+450 KQWLDSL
-457 KLKKLLETKDISTPE
+457 KLQNLLETKKANKEE
-472 IAVNSAENMVEAIW
+472 IQENASPKILPNPGENMLEAIW
-486 GEEVESTDSTVDNH
+486 GEDIDSTLASGIVEEETTESQSSSLDTSNDEDSPNT
-500 IIEST
+500 II
-505 ITQLQSD
+505 QYAA
-512 NNLDNFIYTSESTHK
+512 N
-527 NDKLEADSSKIIVP
+527 P
-541 FGTNTVTQ
+541 VTP
-549 IENQVDKQIENQIDK
+549 IENQVDK
-564 KPPSTARNSKL
+564 KPANPARNSKL

-581 DIESLQRLN
+581 DVESLQRLN
-590 YLAGELLIY
+590 YLAGELLIH

-606 DEELKQTIKQLSEKL
+606 DEQLKKTIKQLFEKL
-621 QKHQQTLEQ
+621 QRHQQTLEQ
-630 LQELRLQSQNVI
+630 LRELPFHAQKVASGMQVNV
-642 SRNTFGV
+642 G
-649 ASVDFDSLE
+649 SVDFDSLE
-658 MDEYTEFHLGLHE
+658 MDDYTEFHLGLHE
-671 ATEQA
+671 ASEQA
-676 VQLQETLESADLII
+676 TQFQEILESADLII
-690 QQSTQ
+690 QQSAQ

-716 SPLSNILNRFPQ
+716 LPLGNILNRFPQ
-728 MVQNLTNVHGK
+728 MVQNLTNIHGK
-739 NVELRLSGGGVL
+739 NVELRLSGGSVL

-776 ESPEVRRARNK
+776 ESPEIRGDRHK
-787 SEQGLIEICAYNRGS
+787 PEKGLIEICAYNRGS
-802 QTAIEVR
+802 QTVIEVR

-814 LNLEKIRTKAI
+814 LNFEKIRNKAI
-825 ELGLLRQD
+825 DLGLLRSD
-833 KEFASHDSGLMQEEL
+833 KEFGRHDSGLMEEEL
-848 LDCLFAPGFSTAGK
+848 LDCLFSPGFSTAGK

-870 IGLDIVRAQLE
+870 IGLDIVRTQLQS
-881 ALNGSIAVYSQPQQ
+881 LNGSIAVYSQPQQ

-919 TAYALL
+919 AAYALL

-935 SREQI
+935 SPEQI
-940 KHFENKK
+940 KQFENKK

-962 LNLSNLMQYH
+962 LSLSDLMQYH
-972 RSLKSENTLHH
+972 RSFTTENTLSN
-983 QSAIPNADK
+983 QSAISNTDDTVN
-992 ILSPILLLRSNEQIL
+992 PILLLRSNDQIL

-1050 DGTLLPSVGEMQAS
+1050 DGTLLPSIGEMQAS
-1064 IDYMAL
+1064 IDYTAL
-1070 PAASSFNKKAV
+1070 PSAVSKKAL

-1089 SKPLLAGSKST
+1089 SKALLAASKST
-1100 NNPQITSGNEGNSS
+1100 NNPQITSGHKANTPVANSS
-1114 VSKSSK
+1114 KV
-1120 LVLVVD
+1120 VLVVD

-1143 YRVIQAQNGV
+1143 YQVVQAQNGV

-1184 NIRQSTNFA
+1184 NLRQNPNLA
-1193 NIPVVV
+1193 DVPVVV

-1224 YLEHEFLSMVQE
+1224 YLEHEFLSQVE
-1236 FVVANQ
+1236 KLVTVK

>member
-17 SEAPE
+17 NEAPE

-34 VEDRN
+34 VEDRTTN
-39 PNKVHNLM
+39 RVHNLM

-61 LESINKIAHSLED
+61 LESITKIAHSLED

-80 NPDVEIDSQLHSLL
+80 NPEVEIDSQLHSLL
-94 IQAFECLQLCLT
+94 SQAFECLQLCLT

-121 RAASVFAQLQ
+121 RAASVFADLQ
-131 EKLGDAFGAETH
+131 EKLGDAFGAEAH

-167 NSIDELLK
+167 DSIEDLVN
-175 NPPENA
+175 NPPETSEVA
-181 EIADFLRTQ
+181 TFLRTQ

-214 AALEANSSEALE
+214 AALDANSSQALE

-231 NQDLQQA
+231 NRDLQQA
-238 RKAVLAG
+238 REAVLAG
-245 DRNRGGEPSRAL
+245 DRERGGEASQDL
-257 LAFSQPVEN
+257 LAFSQTVVM
-266 NSHEPDTETNVL
+266 NSQDEDTEDFNLLESHIAENIFGNVTT
-278 QSNLTEDLLPSKI
+278 QSLKTESNAKP
-291 NESLGSKS
+291 
-299 VSTSLS
+299 
-305 LRSQIERLYEFLTTG
+305 LRTQIEELYEFFTKG
-320 NVDSQPLKP
+320 NIDSEPLKP
-329 KSVKFHL
+329 KSAKFHL
-336 KLIRYILGWFNHE
+336 KVIRCILGWFNHE
-349 LDIPEENLDLHLL
+349 LNIPEDKLALHLL

-367 VENPVEYIENWLKKF
+367 VAENSAEYVENWLQEF
-382 IEFVQNDSDSPSV
+382 LEFVQEDSDSPSLCL
-395 YFYRI
+395 YRL
-400 GGISTVVLAVA
+400 GGILTVLLAVA
-411 KFHFYQND
+411 RFKCYQEN
-419 LCNLSVIE
+419 LCDFSIIE
-427 YLQNKVSDIA
+427 TLQSKVSDIA
-437 KKYKKY
+437 KEYKNY
-443 SPVTGSE
+443 SPVTVEE
-450 KNWLDNP
+450 KKWLDSL
-457 KLKKLLETKDISTPE
+457 KLQNLLGIKQEAKKELIEEIQETVSPE
-472 IAVNSAENMVEAIW
+472 IVHNPGENILEAIW
-486 GEEVESTDSTVDNH
+486 GEDIDPNLASN
-500 IIEST
+500 IIEEETTESEPESKV
-505 ITQLQSD
+505 TQTSP
-512 NNLDNFIYTSESTHK
+512 LDTS
-527 NDKLEADSSKIIVP
+527 NDEDSSNTIIQYAANP
-541 FGTNTVTQ
+541 IAKN
-549 IENQVDKQIENQIDK
+549 ENRTEK
-564 KPPSTARNSKL
+564 KAANPARNSKL

-581 DIESLQRLN
+581 DVESLQRLN

-606 DEELKQTIKQLSEKL
+606 DDQLKQTVKQLFEKL
-621 QKHQQTLEQ
+621 QRHQQSLEQ
-630 LQELRLQSQNVI
+630 LRDLPLHSQKVVSQNTL
-642 SRNTFGV
+642 NV

-658 MDEYTEFHLGLHE
+658 MDDYTEFHLGLHE
-671 ATEQA
+671 VTEQA
-676 VQLQETLESADLII
+676 TRLQEILESADLVI
-690 QQSTQ
+690 QRSAQ
-695 VHDKKQRLA
+695 VHDKTQRLA

-716 SPLSNILNRFPQ
+716 LPLGNILNRFPQ
-728 MVQNLTNVHGK
+728 MVQNLTNIHGK
-739 NVELRLSGGGVL
+739 NVELRLSGGSVL

-776 ESPEVRRARNK
+776 ESTEIRGDRHK

-802 QTAIEVR
+802 QTVIEVR

-814 LNLEKIRTKAI
+814 LNFERIRNKAI
-825 ELGLLRQD
+825 ELGMLSSD
-833 KEFASHDSGLMQEEL
+833 KEFSRHDSGLMEEEL
-848 LDCLFAPGFSTAGK
+848 LDCLFSPGFSTAGK

-870 IGLDIVRAQLE
+870 IGLDIVRTQLQ

-919 TAYALL
+919 AAYALL

-935 SREQI
+935 SPEQI
-940 KHFENKK
+940 KQFENKK

-962 LNLSNLMQYH
+962 LNLSDLMQYH
-972 RSLKSENTLHH
+972 RPFTSENTLST
-983 QSAIPNADK
+983 QPTINNRDNTVN
-992 ILSPILLLRSNEQIL
+992 PILLLHSNDQIL

-1050 DGTLLPSVGEMQAS
+1050 DGTLIPSIGEMQAS
-1064 IDYMAL
+1064 IDYTAL
-1070 PAASSFNKKAV
+1070 PSATSKKAL

-1089 SKPLLAGSKST
+1089 SKGLLAASKST
-1100 NNPQITSGNEGNSS
+1100 TNPQITSGHKAKSP
-1114 VSKSSK
+1114 VAKSSK
-1120 LVLVVD
+1120 VVLVVD

-1143 YRVIQAQNGV
+1143 YQVVQAQNGI

-1184 NIRQSTNFA
+1184 NLRQSPNLG
-1193 NIPVVV
+1193 NVPVVV

-1224 YLEHEFLSMVQE
+1224 YLEHEFLSQVEKLVM
-1236 FVVANQ
+1236 A

>member
-34 VEDRN
+34 VEDRTTN
-39 PNKVHNLM
+39 RVHNLM

-61 LESINKIAHSLED
+61 LESITKIAHSLED

-80 NPDVEIDSQLHSLL
+80 NPEVEIDSQLHSLL
-94 IQAFECLQLCLT
+94 SQAFECLQLCLT

-121 RAASVFAQLQ
+121 RAASVFADLQ
-131 EKLGDAFGAETH
+131 EKLGDAFGAEAH

-167 NSIDELLK
+167 DSIDNLVH
-175 NPPENA
+175 NPPETA
-181 EIADFLRTQ
+181 EVAAFLRTQ
-190 AEVFTGLS
+190 AEVFNGLS

-214 AALEANSSEALE
+214 AALDANSSQALE

-231 NQDLQQA
+231 NHDLQQA
-238 RKAVLAG
+238 REAVLAG
-245 DRNRGGEPSRAL
+245 DRERGGEASQDL
-257 LAFSQPVEN
+257 LAFSQPVAI
-266 NSHEPDTETNVL
+266 NSQNEETEDFNL
-278 QSNLTEDLLPSKI
+278 LESHLTEDILGDVTTKSSKTD
-291 NESLGSKS
+291 S
-299 VSTSLS
+299 VAKP
-305 LRSQIERLYEFLTTG
+305 LRSQIEELYEFFTKG
-320 NVDSQPLKP
+320 NIDNEPLKP
-329 KSVKFHL
+329 KSAKFHL
-336 KLIRYILGWFNHE
+336 KVIRCVLGWFNHE
-349 LDIPEENLDLHLL
+349 LNIPEDKLGLNLL

-367 VENPVEYIENWLKKF
+367 LAENSIEYVDNWLQEF
-382 IEFVQNDSDSPSV
+382 LGFVQEHSDSPSLCL
-395 YFYRI
+395 YRL
-400 GGISTVVLAVA
+400 GGILTVLLSVA
-411 KFHFYQND
+411 KYKFYQE
-419 LCNLSVIE
+419 NLSDFSVIE
-427 YLQNKVSDIA
+427 TLQSKVSDIA
-437 KKYKKY
+437 KEYKNY
-443 SPVTGSE
+443 SPVTVE
-450 KNWLDNP
+450 DKKWLDNP
-457 KLKKLLETKDISTPE
+457 KLQNLLEIKSE
-472 IAVNSAENMVEAIW
+472 IQEIVSPQIAAPGENVLEAIW
-486 GEEVESTDSTVDNH
+486 GEEIDSNLINNTAEEQTKSSQSSLSNTSDDDDSPKT
-500 IIEST
+500 IIQHT
-505 ITQLQSD
+505 
-512 NNLDNFIYTSESTHK
+512 
-527 NDKLEADSSKIIVP
+527 
-541 FGTNTVTQ
+541 TNQVNR
-549 IENQVDKQIENQIDK
+549 IENQTDK
-564 KPPSTARNSKL
+564 KPATPARNSKL
-575 PSFVRV
+575 TSFVRV
-581 DIESLQRLN
+581 DVENLQRLN
-590 YLAGELLIY
+590 YLAGELLIH

-606 DEELKQTIKQLSEKL
+606 DEQLKKIIKQLFEKL
-621 QKHQQTLEQ
+621 QRHQQTLEQ
-630 LQELRLQSQNVI
+630 LRELPFHAQKVVSQNTLNV
-642 SRNTFGV
+642 G
-649 ASVDFDSLE
+649 SVDFDSLE
-658 MDEYTEFHLGLHE
+658 MDDYTEFHLGLHE

-676 VQLQETLESADLII
+676 TQFQEILESADLII
-690 QQSTQ
+690 QQSAQ

-716 SPLSNILNRFPQ
+716 LPLGNILNRFPQ
-728 MVQNLTNVHGK
+728 MVQNLTNIHGK
-739 NVELRLSGGGVL
+739 NVELGLSGGSVL

-776 ESPEVRRARNK
+776 ESPEIRGDRHK
-787 SEQGLIEICAYNRGS
+787 PEQGLIEICAYNRGS
-802 QTAIEVR
+802 QTVIEVR

-814 LNLEKIRTKAI
+814 LNFERIRNKAI
-825 ELGLLRQD
+825 ELGMLRSN
-833 KEFASHDSGLMQEEL
+833 KEFGTHDSSLIEEEL
-848 LDCLFAPGFSTAGK
+848 LDCLFSPGFSTAGK

-870 IGLDIVRAQLE
+870 IGLDIVRTQLQ

-919 TAYALL
+919 AAYALL

-935 SREQI
+935 SPEQI

-962 LNLSNLMQYH
+962 LSLSDLMQYH
-972 RSLKSENTLHH
+972 RPFTSEN
-983 QSAIPNADK
+983 
-992 ILSPILLLRSNEQIL
+992 ILSNQSTINNTDDTVNPILLLRSNDQIL

-1050 DGTLLPSVGEMQAS
+1050 DGTLLPSIGEMQAS
-1064 IDYMAL
+1064 IDYAAL
-1070 PAASSFNKKAV
+1070 PAGVSKKAL

-1089 SKPLLAGSKST
+1089 SKALLAASKST
-1100 NNPQITSGNEGNSS
+1100 NNPQITSGHKAKSS
-1114 VSKSSK
+1114 VAKSSK

-1143 YRVIQAQNGV
+1143 YQVVQAQNGV
-1153 EALEKLQHHPEVD
+1153 EALEKLQHHPEVS

-1184 NIRQSTNFA
+1184 NLRQSPNLG
-1193 NIPVVV
+1193 NVPVVV

-1224 YLEHEFLSMVQE
+1224 YLEHEFLSQVE
-1236 FVVANQ
+1236 KLVTVNG

>member
-39 PNKVHNLM
+39 INRVHNLM

-80 NPDVEIDSQLHSLL
+80 NPEVEIDSQLHSLL

-121 RAASVFAQLQ
+121 RAASVFADLQ
-131 EKLGDAFGAETH
+131 DKLGDAFGAEAH

-167 NSIDELLK
+167 DNINDLVK
-175 NPPENA
+175 NPPETSEVA
-181 EIADFLRTQ
+181 TFLRTQ

-204 GFGEITQAIL
+204 GFGEITQAII
-214 AALEANSSEALE
+214 AALDADSSQALD

-231 NQDLQQA
+231 NRDLQKA
-238 RKAVLAG
+238 REAVLAG
-245 DRNRGGEPSRAL
+245 DRKRGGEASRDL
-257 LAFSQPVEN
+257 LAFSQPVAIHSQN
-266 NSHEPDTETNVL
+266 KDTEDFSLL
-278 QSNLTEDLLPSKI
+278 QSDIAEDI
-291 NESLGSKS
+291 LGDVTTKSFQNKS
-299 VSTSLS
+299 VTKS
-305 LRSQIERLYEFLTTG
+305 LRTQIEELYEFFTKG
-320 NVDSQPLKP
+320 NIDNEPLKP
-329 KSVKFHL
+329 KSAKFHL
-336 KLIRYILGWFNHE
+336 KVIRCILGWFNHE
-349 LDIPEENLDLHLL
+349 LGIVEDKLGLHLL
-362 IPKNN
+362 IPRDDGK
-367 VENPVEYIENWLKKF
+367 ENPVECVETWLQEF
-382 IEFVQNDSDSPSV
+382 LEFVQEESDTPSLSL
-395 YFYRI
+395 YRL
-400 GGISTVVLAVA
+400 GGILTVLVGVA
-411 KFHFYQND
+411 KFKCYQD
-419 LCNLSVIE
+419 NLWDFSIIE
-427 YLQNKVSDIA
+427 TLQSKVSDIA
-437 KKYKKY
+437 KEYKNY
-443 SPVTGSE
+443 APVSIE
-450 KNWLDNP
+450 DKQWLDSP
-457 KLKKLLETKDISTPE
+457 KLQNLLGIKSEVNLTVEPE
-472 IAVNSAENMVEAIW
+472 IQEVVSSEIETPPGNILEAIW
-486 GEEVESTDSTVDNH
+486 GESIESDLNNNTAEEK
-500 IIEST
+500 IIESKHSLLDTNNDDDDDSPQT
-505 ITQLQSD
+505 IIQ
-512 NNLDNFIYTSESTHK
+512 HH
-527 NDKLEADSSKIIVP
+527 
-541 FGTNTVTQ
+541 TNQVTQ
-549 IENQVDKQIENQIDK
+549 TENKIDK
-564 KPPSTARNSKL
+564 KPATPARNSKL
-575 PSFVRV
+575 PAFVRV
-581 DIESLQRLN
+581 DVESLQRLN
-590 YLAGELLIY
+590 YLAGELLIH

-606 DEELKQTIKQLSEKL
+606 DEQLNKTVKQLFEKL
-621 QKHQQTLEQ
+621 QRHQQTLEQ
-630 LQELRLQSQNVI
+630 LRELPFHAQKTV
-642 SRNTFGV
+642 SRNTLNVG
-649 ASVDFDSLE
+649 SVDFDSLE
-658 MDEYTEFHLGLHE
+658 MDDYTEFHLGLHE

-676 VQLQETLESADLII
+676 TQFQEILESVDLII
-690 QQSTQ
+690 QQSAQ
-695 VHDKKQRLA
+695 VHDKKQRLT

-716 SPLSNILNRFPQ
+716 LPLGNILNRFPQ
-728 MVQNLTNVHGK
+728 MVQNLTNIHGK
-739 NVELRLSGGGVL
+739 NVELRLSGGSVL

-776 ESPEVRRARNK
+776 ESPEIRGGRGK
-787 SEQGLIEICAYNRGS
+787 SEQGVIEICAYNRGS
-802 QTAIEVR
+802 QTVIEVR

-814 LNLEKIRTKAI
+814 LNFERIRTKAI
-825 ELGLLRQD
+825 ELGMLRSD
-833 KEFASHDSGLMQEEL
+833 KEFGTHDSSLMEEEL
-848 LDCLFAPGFSTAGK
+848 LDCLFSPGFSTAGK

-870 IGLDIVRAQLE
+870 IGLDIVRAQLQ

-919 TAYALL
+919 AAYALL

-935 SREQI
+935 SPEQI

-962 LNLSNLMQYH
+962 LNLSDLMQYH
-972 RSLKSENTLHH
+972 RSFAVENTL
-983 QSAIPNADK
+983 QNQPTINNTDK
-992 ILSPILLLRSNEQIL
+992 IINPILLLHSNDQIL

-1014 IGEQEL
+1014 LGEQEL

-1050 DGTLLPSVGEMQAS
+1050 DGTLLPSIGEMQAS
-1064 IDYMAL
+1064 IDYSAL
-1070 PAASSFNKKAV
+1070 PSEVSKKAL

-1089 SKPLLAGSKST
+1089 SKALLAASKST
-1100 NNPQITSGNEGNSS
+1100 HNPQIASGGKP
-1114 VSKSSK
+1114 KSPVAQSNK
-1120 LVLVVD
+1120 VVLVVD

-1143 YRVIQAQNGV
+1143 YHVIQAQNGV

-1184 NIRQSTNFA
+1184 NLRQSSDLA
-1193 NIPVVV
+1193 DVPVVV

-1224 YLEHEFLSMVQE
+1224 YLEHEFLSQVEKLVMGKVN
-1236 FVVANQ
+1236 V

>member
-22 LLQTIEEELFGL
+22 LLQTIEQELFGL
-34 VEDRN
+34 VEDRTN
-39 PNKVHNLM
+39 NRVHNLM

-56 AANVE
+56 AANVA

-80 NPDVEIDSQLHSLL
+80 NPEVEIDSQLHSLL
-94 IQAFECLQLCLT
+94 LQAFECLQLCLT

-131 EKLGDAFGAETH
+131 EKLGDAFGAEAH

-161 GVTQRI
+161 GVSQRI
-167 NSIDELLK
+167 DSIEELLK
-175 NPPENA
+175 NPPETA
-181 EIADFLRTQ
+181 EIANFLRTQ

-214 AALEANSSEALE
+214 AALDANSSQADE

-231 NQDLQQA
+231 LADLQQA
-238 RKAVLAG
+238 QKAILAG
-245 DRNRGGEPSRAL
+245 DRERGGEVSQAL
-257 LAFSQPVEN
+257 LSFSQPIATDFQDE
-266 NSHEPDTETNVL
+266 DTDNLTIL
-278 QSNLTEDLLPSKI
+278 QSDLTEDV
-291 NESLGSKS
+291 SLGATNEFKITES
-299 VSTSLS
+299 VSNS
-305 LRSQIERLYEFLTTG
+305 LRSEIEELYDFFTTA
-320 NVDSQPLKP
+320 NVDNQPLKP
-329 KSVKFHL
+329 KSAKFHL
-336 KLIRYILGWFNHE
+336 KVIRYILGWFNHE
-349 LDIPEENLDLHLL
+349 LNISEENLGLHLL
-362 IPKNN
+362 IPNNN
-367 VENPVEYIENWLKKF
+367 VENYVDYIDNWVKEF
-382 IEFVQNDSDSPSV
+382 IEFLEYKNDSPSL

-400 GGISTVVLAVA
+400 GCILTVILSIA
-411 KFHFYQND
+411 KFQTYQNKIGD
-419 LCNLSVIE
+419 VSVIE
-427 YLQNKVSDIA
+427 TLQNKISDIA
-437 KKYKKY
+437 KEYKKY
-443 SPVTGSE
+443 NPVTAEE
-450 KNWLDNP
+450 KKWLDSP
-457 KLKKLLETKDISTPE
+457 KLQKLLEIKEISPPE
-472 IAVNSAENMVEAIW
+472 VTTIQAENMIEAIW
-486 GEEVESTDSTVDNH
+486 GEEVISTNNISEDATTEFKSAENNGLAKS
-500 IIEST
+500 EP
-505 ITQLQSD
+505 LLLSD
-512 NNLDNFIYTSESTHK
+512 DLY
-527 NDKLEADSSKIIVP
+527 ADSPETVIQFAANSVTK
-541 FGTNTVTQ
+541 TDNT
-549 IENQVDKQIENQIDK
+549 IDNPINNQKS
-564 KPPSTARNSKL
+564 PTTARNSKL

-581 DIESLQRLN
+581 DVESLQRLN

-606 DEELKQTIKQLSEKL
+606 DEQIKQKIKQLSEQL
-621 QKHQQTLEQ
+621 LKHQQTLEQ
-630 LQELRLQSQNVI
+630 LRELRIQSQNIV
-642 SRNTFGV
+642 SQSTFIYD
-649 ASVDFDSLE
+649 SVDFDSLE

-676 VQLQETLESADLII
+676 LKLQETLESTDLLL

-695 VHDKKQRLA
+695 INDKKQRLSI
-704 LGIIDN
+704 GIIDN

-716 SPLSNILNRFPQ
+716 LPLGNILNRFPQ
-728 MVQNLTNVHGK
+728 MVENLSNVHGK
-739 NVELRLSGGGVL
+739 NVELRLSGGTVL

-776 ESPEVRRARNK
+776 ECPELRQERGK

-802 QTAIEVR
+802 QTVIEVR

-814 LNLEKIRTKAI
+814 LNFEKIRTKAI
-825 ELGLLRQD
+825 ELGLLHQD
-833 KEFASHDSGLMQEEL
+833 KEFSRHDSSLMEEEL

-935 SREQI
+935 SPEQI
-940 KHFENKK
+940 KPFENKK

-962 LNLSNLMQYH
+962 VNLSDLMQYH
-972 RSLKSENTLHH
+972 RSLNSEKTLHN
-983 QSAIPNADK
+983 QSFINNADK
-992 ILSPILLLRSNEQIL
+992 TLNPILLLRSNEQIL

-1032 KYVYGCSSLANG
+1032 KYVYGCSSLASG

-1050 DGTLLPSVGEMQAS
+1050 DGTLLPSTSEMQAS

-1070 PAASSFNKKAV
+1070 PSTPSLNKKAL

-1089 SKPLLAGSKST
+1089 SKALLAASKST
-1100 NNPQITSGNEGNSS
+1100 NNYQITSGNQAKSNIN
-1114 VSKSSK
+1114 KSSK
-1120 LVLVVD
+1120 VVLVVD

-1143 YRVIQAQNGV
+1143 YQVIQAQNGV
-1153 EALEKLQHHPEVD
+1153 EALDKLQHNPDVD

-1184 NIRQSTNFA
+1184 NIRQNTNLA
-1193 NIPVVV
+1193 SVPVVV

-1224 YLEHEFLSMVQE
+1224 YLEHEFLSKVEE
-1236 FVVANQ
+1236 FVVANG

>member
-34 VEDRN
+34 VEDRSTN
-39 PNKVHNLM
+39 RVHNLM

-80 NPDVEIDSQLHSLL
+80 NPEVEIDSQLHSLL

-121 RAASVFAQLQ
+121 RAASVFADLQ
-131 EKLGDAFGAETH
+131 DKLGDAFGAEAH

-167 NSIDELLK
+167 DSINDLVQ
-175 NPPENA
+175 NPPETSDVA
-181 EIADFLRTQ
+181 AFLRTQ

-214 AALEANSSEALE
+214 DALDADSSQALE

-231 NQDLQQA
+231 NRDLQQA
-238 RKAVLAG
+238 REAVLAG
-245 DRNRGGEPSRAL
+245 DRERGGEASLDL
-257 LAFSQPVEN
+257 LAFSQSVPAN
-266 NSHEPDTETNVL
+266 YADKDTEDVL
-278 QSNLTEDLLPSKI
+278 QTGLLQEDLEKNLSQTNLSQDI
-291 NESLGSKS
+291 SADLTTESISKS
-299 VSTSLS
+299 
-305 LRSQIERLYEFLTTG
+305 LRNEIEQLYEFFTTG
-320 NVDSQPLKP
+320 NLDNEPLKP
-329 KSVKFHL
+329 KSAKFHL
-336 KLIRYILGWFNHE
+336 KVIRYILGWFNHE
-349 LDIPEENLDLHLL
+349 LHIPEEQLGLSLI
-362 IPKNN
+362 IPKSD
-367 VENPVEYIENWLKKF
+367 IENSVGYVESWLQEF
-382 IEFVQNDSDSPSV
+382 LEFVQDESDTPSLSL
-395 YFYRI
+395 YRL
-400 GGISTVVLAVA
+400 GGILTVLVSVA
-411 KFHFYQND
+411 KFKCYQNN
-419 LCNLSVIE
+419 LCDFSVIE
-427 YLQNKVSDIA
+427 TLQSKVSDIA
-437 KKYKKY
+437 KEYKNY
-443 SPVTGSE
+443 SPVPE
-450 KNWLDNP
+450 KDKQWLNSP
-457 KLKKLLETKDISTPE
+457 KLHKLLEIKSE
-472 IAVNSAENMVEAIW
+472 VNSTTQSEIQEVISSEIETPAANTLEAIW
-486 GEEVESTDSTVDNH
+486 GESVESNFNNNTAEEIITESEHSLSDVSNDDDDSPQT
-500 IIEST
+500 IIQHNSN
-505 ITQLQSD
+505 QVNQ
-512 NNLDNFIYTSESTHK
+512 N
-527 NDKLEADSSKIIVP
+527 
-541 FGTNTVTQ
+541 
-549 IENQVDKQIENQIDK
+549 ENQTDK
-564 KPPSTARNSKL
+564 KPATPARNSKL

-581 DIESLQRLN
+581 DVESLQRLN
-590 YLAGELLIY
+590 YLAGELLIH

-606 DEELKQTIKQLSEKL
+606 DEQLKLIIKQLFEKL
-621 QKHQQTLEQ
+621 QRHQQTLDQ
-630 LQELRLQSQNVI
+630 LRELPFHAQKTVP
-642 SRNTFGV
+642 RNTLNV

-658 MDEYTEFHLGLHE
+658 MDDYTEFHLGLHE

-676 VQLQETLESADLII
+676 TQFQEILESADLII
-690 QQSTQ
+690 QQSAQ

-716 SPLSNILNRFPQ
+716 LPLGNILNRFPQ
-728 MVQNLTNVHGK
+728 MVQNLTNIHGK
-739 NVELRLSGGGVL
+739 HVELRLSGGSVL

-776 ESPEVRRARNK
+776 ESEEIRSERNK
-787 SEQGLIEICAYNRGS
+787 PEQGVIEICAYNRGS
-802 QTAIEVR
+802 QTVIEVR

-814 LNLEKIRTKAI
+814 LNFERIRIKAI
-825 ELGLLRQD
+825 ELGMLRSD
-833 KEFASHDSGLMQEEL
+833 KEFGTQDSSLMEEEL
-848 LDCLFAPGFSTAGK
+848 LDCLFSPGFSTAGK

-919 TAYALL
+919 AAYALL

-935 SREQI
+935 SPEQI
-940 KHFENKK
+940 KQFENKK

-962 LNLSNLMQYH
+962 LNLSDLMQYH
-972 RSLKSENTLHH
+972 RTFTAENTLHN
-983 QSAIPNADK
+983 QPTINNTDK
-992 ILSPILLLRSNEQIL
+992 IVNPILLLQSNDQIL

-1050 DGTLLPSVGEMQAS
+1050 DGTLLPSIGEMQAS
-1064 IDYMAL
+1064 IDYSAL
-1070 PAASSFNKKAV
+1070 PPNVSKKAL

-1089 SKPLLAGSKST
+1089 SKALLAASKST
-1100 NNPQITSGNEGNSS
+1100 NNPQIAS
-1114 VSKSSK
+1114 VGKARLPVSQSSK
-1120 LVLVVD
+1120 VVLVVD

-1143 YRVIQAQNGV
+1143 YHVIQAQNGV

-1184 NIRQSTNFA
+1184 NLRQDA
-1193 NIPVVV
+1193 NLANVPVVV

-1224 YLEHEFLSMVQE
+1224 YLEHEFLSQVEQLVMSKVD
-1236 FVVANQ
+1236 A

>member
-1 MITDSSIREQ
+1 MITDDSIREQ
-11 GYIYFL
+11 GYIFFL

-34 VEDRN
+34 VKDRN

-131 EKLGDAFGAETH
+131 EKLGDAFGAEAH

-167 NSIDELLK
+167 DSIDELLK
-175 NPPENA
+175 NPPETA

-214 AALEANSSEALE
+214 AALEANSSQALE

-238 RKAVLAG
+238 REAVLAG
-245 DRNRGGEPSRAL
+245 DRDRGGEPSRAL
-257 LAFSQPVEN
+257 LAFSQPVETY
-266 NSHEPDTETNVL
+266 SHDPDTETNVL
-278 QSNLTEDLLPSKI
+278 QSNLTEDLLLSSI
-291 NESLGSKS
+291 NESLGTES

-305 LRSQIERLYEFLTTG
+305 LRSEIERLYEFLTTG
-320 NVDSQPLKP
+320 NVENEPLKP
-329 KSVKFHL
+329 KSAKFHL

-367 VENPVEYIENWLKKF
+367 VENPVEFVENWLQKF
-382 IEFVQNDSDSPSV
+382 IEFVQNDSDSPSL

-400 GGISTVVLAVA
+400 GGILTVVLAVA
-411 KFHFYQND
+411 KFQSYQNN

-427 YLQNKVSDIA
+427 HLQNKVSDIA
-437 KKYKKY
+437 KKYKNY

-450 KNWLDNP
+450 KNWLDNH

-472 IAVNSAENMVEAIW
+472 IAANSPENMVEAIW
-486 GEEVESTDSTVDNH
+486 GEEVYSTDSTVDNH
-500 IIEST
+500 LIETT
-505 ITQLQSD
+505 ITELQSD
-512 NNLDNFIYTSESTHK
+512 NDLDNPISTSESKHK
-527 NDKLEADSSKIIVP
+527 SDNLKADSSNMMIP
-541 FGTNTVTQ
+541 FAINTVTQ
-549 IENQVDKQIENQIDK
+549 TENQIDK

-606 DEELKQTIKQLSEKL
+606 DEELKQTIKQLSDKL

-630 LQELRLQSQNVI
+630 LQELRLQSQKVL
-642 SRNTFGV
+642 SRNTLNV

-671 ATEQA
+671 AAEEA

-825 ELGLLRQD
+825 ELGVLRQD
-833 KEFASHDSGLMQEEL
+833 KEFASHDSGLMQQEL

-902 IPFSMTTEKL
+902 IPFSMTTERL

-919 TAYALL
+919 AAYALL

-935 SREQI
+935 SPEQI

-962 LNLSNLMQYH
+962 LNLSSLMQYH
-972 RSLKSENTLHH
+972 RSLNSENTLHH

-992 ILSPILLLRSNEQIL
+992 TLNPILLLRSNEQIL

-1064 IDYMAL
+1064 IDSMAL
-1070 PAASSFNKKAV
+1070 PSSASLNKKAL

-1089 SKPLLAGSKST
+1089 SKALLAASKST
-1100 NNPQITSGNEGNSS
+1100 NNPQITSGNQAFSS
-1114 VSKSSK
+1114 VKKSSK

-1143 YRVIQAQNGV
+1143 YQVVQAQNGV

-1184 NIRQSTNFA
+1184 NIRQSTNLA
-1193 NIPVVV
+1193 NIPLVV
-1199 LTSRSAEKHR
+1199 LTSRSAQKHR

-1236 FVVANQ
+1236 FVEHNR

>member
-22 LLQTIEEELFGL
+22 LLQTIEEELYGL
-34 VEDRN
+34 VEDRSIN
-39 PNKVHNLM
+39 RVHNLM

-80 NPDVEIDSQLHSLL
+80 NPEVEIDSQLHSLL
-94 IQAFECLQLCLT
+94 LQAFECLQLCLT
-106 SEITGTKI
+106 SEITGSKI

-121 RAASVFAQLQ
+121 RAASVFADLQ
-131 EKLGDAFGAETH
+131 EKLGDAFGAEAH

-167 NSIDELLK
+167 DSIDELLK
-175 NPPENA
+175 NPPETA
-181 EIADFLRTQ
+181 EIAAFLRTQ

-214 AALEANSSEALE
+214 AALDANSSQALE

-231 NQDLQQA
+231 NRDLQQA

-245 DRNRGGEPSRAL
+245 DRERGGELSLDL
-257 LAFSQPVEN
+257 LAFSQPVGI
-266 NSHEPDTETNVL
+266 NSQDDTENLTL
-278 QSNLTEDLLPSKI
+278 LHTNLTEDVSVDITTETLKT
-291 NESLGSKS
+291 ESVTK
-299 VSTSLS
+299 S
-305 LRSQIERLYEFLTTG
+305 LRNEIEQLYEFFIKG
-320 NVDSQPLKP
+320 NIDNEPLKP

-336 KLIRYILGWFNHE
+336 KVIRCILGWFNHE
-349 LDIPEENLDLHLL
+349 LDIPEKKLGLHLL

-367 VENPVEYIENWLKKF
+367 VENSVEYVENWLQEF
-382 IEFVQNDSDSPSV
+382 IDFVQDDSDSPSLCL
-395 YFYRI
+395 YRL
-400 GGISTVVLAVA
+400 GGILTVLLAVA
-411 KFHFYQND
+411 KFKCYQEI
-419 LCNLSVIE
+419 LCNFSVIDTF
-427 YLQNKVSDIA
+427 QNKVSDIA
-437 KKYKKY
+437 KEYKNY
-443 SPVTGSE
+443 SPVTAEE
-450 KNWLDNP
+450 KKWLDSS
-457 KLKKLLETKDISTPE
+457 KLQKLLEVKETASPE
-472 IAVNSAENMVEAIW
+472 ITTNPAENIVEAIW
-486 GEEVESTDSTVDNH
+486 GEEIDSNLASNIVEEETT
-500 IIEST
+500 E
-505 ITQLQSD
+505 
-512 NNLDNFIYTSESTHK
+512 FKSESNTDNALANSSSLDTS
-527 NDKLEADSSKIIVP
+527 NDEDEDFPETIIQ
-541 FGTNTVTQ
+541 FAANSVTTR
-549 IENQVDKQIENQIDK
+549 ENQTDK
-564 KPPSTARNSKL
+564 KPSSPARTSKL

-581 DIESLQRLN
+581 DVESLQRLN

-606 DEELKQTIKQLSEKL
+606 DEQLKLTIKQLSEKL
-621 QKHQQTLEQ
+621 QRHQQSLEQ
-630 LQELRLQSQNVI
+630 LRELPFHSQKVV
-642 SRNTFGV
+642 SRNTLNV

-658 MDEYTEFHLGLHE
+658 MDDYTEFHLGLHE
-671 ATEQA
+671 VTEQA
-676 VQLQETLESADLII
+676 TQLQEILESADVIL
-690 QQSTQ
+690 QQSAQ

-716 SPLSNILNRFPQ
+716 LPLGNILNRFPQ

-739 NVELRLSGGGVL
+739 TVDLQLSGGGVL

-776 ESPEVRRARNK
+776 ESAEIRCDRGK
-787 SEQGLIEICAYNRGS
+787 SEQGVIEICAYNRGS
-802 QTAIEVR
+802 QTVIEVR

-814 LNLEKIRTKAI
+814 LNFEKIRTKAT
-825 ELGLLRQD
+825 ELGLLRED
-833 KEFASHDSGLMQEEL
+833 KEFGRHDSGLMEEEL
-848 LDCLFAPGFSTAGK
+848 LDCLFSPGFSTAGK

-870 IGLDIVRAQLE
+870 IGLDIVRTQLE

-919 TAYALL
+919 AAYALL

-935 SREQI
+935 SPEQI

-962 LNLSNLMQYH
+962 LNLSDLMQYH
-972 RSLKSENTLHH
+972 RSFTSENTLHN
-983 QSAIPNADK
+983 QPAINNTDET
-992 ILSPILLLRSNEQIL
+992 LNPILLLRNNDQIL

-1064 IDYMAL
+1064 IDYMPL
-1070 PAASSFNKKAV
+1070 PSAASKKAL

-1089 SKPLLAGSKST
+1089 SKALLAASKST
-1100 NNPQITSGNEGNSS
+1100 SNPQITSGNKVKQS
-1114 VSKSSK
+1114 VKSSK
-1120 LVLVVD
+1120 VVLVVD

-1143 YRVIQAQNGV
+1143 YQVVQAQNGV
-1153 EALEKLQHHPEVD
+1153 EALEKLQHHPEVN

-1184 NIRQSTNFA
+1184 NLRQSSNLA
-1193 NIPVVV
+1193 NVPVVV

-1224 YLEHEFLSMVQE
+1224 YLEHEFLSQVEQL
-1236 FVVANQ
+1236 VTSNS

>member
-22 LLQTIEEELFGL
+22 LLQTIEQELFSL
-34 VEDRN
+34 VEERST
-39 PNKVHNLM
+39 NKVHNLM

-61 LESINKIAHSLED
+61 LESITKIAHSLED

-80 NPDVEIDSQLHSLL
+80 NPEVEIDSHLHSLL
-94 IQAFECLQLCLT
+94 LQAFECLQLCLT
-106 SEITGTKI
+106 SEMTGTKI

-121 RAASVFAQLQ
+121 RAASVFTHLQ
-131 EKLGDAFGAETH
+131 EKLGDAFGAEAH

-167 NSIDELLK
+167 DSIQELLK
-175 NPPENA
+175 NPPATA
-181 EIADFLRTQ
+181 EVATFLRTQ

-204 GFGEITQAIL
+204 GFGQITQAII
-214 AALEANSSEALE
+214 AGLEANPSQALE

-231 NQDLQQA
+231 NRDLQQA
-238 RKAVLAG
+238 RKAVLDG
-245 DRNRGGEPSRAL
+245 DRERGGEPSQAL
-257 LAFSQPVEN
+257 LAFSLPGAISSQDETDDLSLSQN
-266 NSHEPDTETNVL
+266 ELLKTE
-278 QSNLTEDLLPSKI
+278 SF
-291 NESLGSKS
+291 
-299 VSTSLS
+299 STSFKS
-305 LRSQIERLYEFLTTG
+305 EIEQLYEFFTKG
-320 NVDSQPLKP
+320 NIDNEPLKP
-329 KSVKFHL
+329 KSAKFNL
-336 KLIRYILGWFNHE
+336 KVIRCLLGWFNNE
-349 LDIPEENLDLHLL
+349 LDIPEENLGLHLL

-367 VENPVEYIENWLKKF
+367 VEKSMEYIENWLQ
-382 IEFVQNDSDSPSV
+382 EFLEYLQDDSDSTNLCL
-395 YFYRI
+395 YRL
-400 GGISTVVLAVA
+400 GGVLTVLLAVA
-411 KFHFYQND
+411 KFKYYQN
-419 LCNLSVIE
+419 NLDDFSVIE
-427 YLQNKVSDIA
+427 TLQIKISDIA
-437 KKYKKY
+437 KEYKKY
-443 SPVTGSE
+443 SPVIVKE
-450 KNWLDNP
+450 KNWLDSP
-457 KLKKLLETKDISTPE
+457 KLKKLWE
-472 IAVNSAENMVEAIW
+472 IKQNSPVIALNQDENIVEAIW
-486 GEEVESTDSTVDNH
+486 GEEVNSNINNDITEDTATRFEDGLENGLTNSKSLPIVHDNH
-500 IIEST
+500 IDEDPKT
-505 ITQLQSD
+505 IIQLATNSIAQ
-512 NNLDNFIYTSESTHK
+512 TEHK
-527 NDKLEADSSKIIVP
+527 IAEKSP
-541 FGTNTVTQ
+541 T
-549 IENQVDKQIENQIDK
+549 
-564 KPPSTARNSKL
+564 TARNSKL
-575 PSFVRV
+575 PTFVRV
-581 DIESLQRLN
+581 DVESLQRLN

-606 DEELKQTIKQLSEKL
+606 DEQLKQTIKQLSEKL
-621 QKHQQTLEQ
+621 QKHQQTLE
-630 LQELRLQSQNVI
+630 ELRELPLQSQKAVSLKTLNVG
-642 SRNTFGV
+642 F
-649 ASVDFDSLE
+649 VDFDSLE
-658 MDEYTEFHLGLHE
+658 MDDYTEFHLGLHE

-676 VQLQETLESADLII
+676 IQLQEILESADVII
-690 QQSTQ
+690 QQSSQ
-695 VHDKKQRLA
+695 IHDKKQRLT

-716 SPLSNILNRFPQ
+716 LPLGNILNRFPQ
-728 MVQNLTNVHGK
+728 MVQNLSNVHGK
-739 NVELRLSGGGVL
+739 NVELRLSGGSVL

-757 EKLYDPLLHLVRNA
+757 EKLYEPLLHLVRNS

-776 ESPEVRRARNK
+776 ESAEVRRDRGK

-802 QTAIEVR
+802 QTVIEVR

-814 LNLEKIRTKAI
+814 LNFEKIRNKAI
-825 ELGLLRQD
+825 ELGFLHQD
-833 KEFASHDSGLMQEEL
+833 QQFNQYDSNLMEEEL
-848 LDCLFAPGFSTAGK
+848 LNCLFAPGFSTAGK

-870 IGLDIVRAQLE
+870 IGLDIVRAQLRS
-881 ALNGSIAVYSQPQQ
+881 LNGSIAVYSQPQQ

-919 TAYALL
+919 AAYALL

-935 SREQI
+935 SPDQI
-940 KHFENKK
+940 KQFENKK

-962 LNLSNLMQYH
+962 LNFSDLMQYH
-972 RSLKSENTLHH
+972 RSFNTENTLHH
-983 QSAIPNADK
+983 QSIINNTDK
-992 ILSPILLLRSNEQIL
+992 TVNPILLLRSNDQIL

-1064 IDYMAL
+1064 IDYMVL
-1070 PAASSFNKKAV
+1070 PSAGSAHKTL
-1081 QMSGEIIT
+1081 QMSGEIVA
-1089 SKPLLAGSKST
+1089 SKALLTASKST
-1100 NNPQITSGNEGNSS
+1100 NNLQITSGNS
-1114 VSKSSK
+1114 VKSSK
-1120 LVLVVD
+1120 VVLVVD

-1143 YRVIQAQNGV
+1143 YKVIQAQNGV
-1153 EALEKLQHHPEVD
+1153 EALEKLQHYSKVD

-1184 NIRQSTNFA
+1184 NLRQSTDLA
-1193 NIPVVV
+1193 NVPVIV

-1224 YLEHEFLSMVQE
+1224 YLEHEFLSKVEQLVMS
-1236 FVVANQ
+1236 N

>member
-11 GYIYFL
+11 GYLYFL

-22 LLQTIEEELFGL
+22 LLQTIEQELFSL
-34 VEDRN
+34 VEERST
-39 PNKVHNLM
+39 NKVHNLM

-61 LESINKIAHSLED
+61 LESITKIAHSLED

-80 NPDVEIDSQLHSLL
+80 NPEVEIDSYLHSLL
-94 IQAFECLQLCLT
+94 LQAFECLQLCLT
-106 SEITGTKI
+106 SEMTGTKI

-131 EKLGDAFGAETH
+131 EKLGDAFGAEAH

-167 NSIDELLK
+167 DSIQELLK
-175 NPPENA
+175 NPPA
-181 EIADFLRTQ
+181 TTEIAGFLRTQ

-204 GFGEITQAIL
+204 GFGQITQAIL
-214 AALEANSSEALE
+214 AALEANPSQALE

-231 NQDLQQA
+231 NRDLQQA
-238 RKAVLAG
+238 RKAVLNG
-245 DRNRGGEPSRAL
+245 DRERGGEPSQAL
-257 LAFSQPVEN
+257 LAFSQPGAVNYQDE
-266 NSHEPDTETNVL
+266 
-278 QSNLTEDLLPSKI
+278 TEDLSVDSK
-291 NESLGSKS
+291 NESLETESFS
-299 VSTSLS
+299 MS
-305 LRSQIERLYEFLTTG
+305 LRKEIEQLYDFFTTG
-320 NVDSQPLKP
+320 NLDNEPLKP
-329 KSVKFHL
+329 KSAKFHL
-336 KLIRYILGWFNHE
+336 KVIRYILSWFNHE
-349 LDIPEENLDLHLL
+349 LDIPKENLGLHLL
-362 IPKNN
+362 IPKDNI
-367 VENPVEYIENWLKKF
+367 EKSMEYVENWLQEF
-382 IEFVQNDSDSPSV
+382 IEFLQDDSDSKNLSL
-395 YFYRI
+395 YRI
-400 GGISTVVLAVA
+400 GGILTVLLAVA
-411 KFHFYQND
+411 KFKYYQG
-419 LCNLSVIE
+419 NLENYLIIE
-427 YLQNKVSDIA
+427 TLQTKIADIA
-437 KKYKKY
+437 KQYKNY
-443 SPVTGSE
+443 SPVAAKE
-450 KNWLDNP
+450 KNWLDSP
-457 KLKKLLETKDISTPE
+457 KLKKLLEIKKASPT
-472 IAVNSAENMVEAIW
+472 IAVNQDENIVEAIW
-486 GEEVESTDSTVDNH
+486 GEEVSGTPPLHEGTYTEGLSPVNSIIHNHGIEDTKTGFQSDTVVNKLTKSKSLACIDDNEIDGDSCET
-500 IIEST
+500 IIEFPTNSVT
-505 ITQLQSD
+505 KTE
-512 NNLDNFIYTSESTHK
+512 N
-527 NDKLEADSSKIIVP
+527 KIEEKSP
-541 FGTNTVTQ
+541 TTV
-549 IENQVDKQIENQIDK
+549 
-564 KPPSTARNSKL
+564 RNSKL
-575 PSFVRV
+575 PAFVRV
-581 DIESLQRLN
+581 DVESLQRLN

-606 DEELKQTIKQLSEKL
+606 DEQLKETIKQLSKKL

-630 LQELRLQSQNVI
+630 LQELPIQSQNLV
-642 SRNTFGV
+642 SRNTLNV
-649 ASVDFDSLE
+649 AFVDFDSLE
-658 MDEYTEFHLGLHE
+658 MDDYTEFHLGLHE

-676 VQLQETLESADLII
+676 IQLQEIIESANVIF
-690 QQSTQ
+690 QQSSQ
-695 VHDKKQRLA
+695 IHEKKQRLT

-716 SPLSNILNRFPQ
+716 LPLGNILNRFPQ
-728 MVQNLTNVHGK
+728 MVQNLNNVHGK
-739 NVELRLSGGGVL
+739 NVKLQLSGGGVL

-757 EKLYDPLLHLVRNA
+757 EKLYEPLLHLVRNS

-776 ESPEVRRARNK
+776 ESAKVRCDRGK

-802 QTAIEVR
+802 QTVIEVR

-814 LNLEKIRTKAI
+814 LNFEKIRAKAI
-825 ELGLLRQD
+825 ELGFLRQD
-833 KEFASHDSGLMQEEL
+833 RQFDQHDSILIEEL
-848 LDCLFAPGFSTAGK
+848 LDCLFAPGFSTASK

-870 IGLDIVRAQLE
+870 IGLDIVRAQLQ

-902 IPFSMTTEKL
+902 MPFSMTTEKL

-919 TAYALL
+919 AAYALL

-935 SREQI
+935 SPEQI
-940 KHFENKK
+940 KQFENKK

-956 ERMVNL
+956 DRMVNL
-962 LNLSNLMQYH
+962 LNLSDLMQYN
-972 RSLKSENTLHH
+972 RSFNSENILHN
-983 QSAIPNADK
+983 QSVINHAEQTVN
-992 ILSPILLLRSNEQIL
+992 PILLLRNNDQIL

-1050 DGTLLPSVGEMQAS
+1050 DGTLLPSMSEMQAS
-1064 IDYMAL
+1064 IDYMVL
-1070 PAASSFNKKAV
+1070 PSAASLNKKAL

-1089 SKPLLAGSKST
+1089 SKALLTASKSP
-1100 NNPQITSGNEGNSS
+1100 NNPQITAENP
-1114 VSKSSK
+1114 VKSPK
-1120 LVLVVD
+1120 IVLVVD

-1143 YRVIQAQNGV
+1143 YQVIQAQNGV
-1153 EALEKLQHHPEVD
+1153 EALEKLQHHPQID

-1184 NIRQSTNFA
+1184 NLRQNSDLA
-1193 NIPVVV
+1193 NLPVVV

-1209 QLAEALGANAYLTKP
+1209 QLAQALGANAYLTKP
-1224 YLEHEFLSMVQE
+1224 YLEHEFLSKVEQLVMS
-1236 FVVANQ
+1236 N

>member
-34 VEDRN
+34 VDSRSTN
-39 PNKVHNLM
+39 RVHNLM

-61 LESINKIAHSLED
+61 LETITKIAHSLED

-80 NPDVEIDSQLHSLL
+80 NPEVEIDSELHSLL
-94 IQAFECLQLCLT
+94 LQAFECLQLCLT

-121 RAASVFAQLQ
+121 RAASVFTYLQ
-131 EKLGDAFGAETH
+131 EKLGDAFGAEAH

-167 NSIDELLK
+167 DSIDELVK
-175 NPPENA
+175 NPPDTA
-181 EIADFLRTQ
+181 EVAAFLRTQ

-214 AALEANSSEALE
+214 AALDADSSKALE
-226 IAKIA
+226 IAKVA

-238 RKAVLAG
+238 RKAVLGG
-245 DRNRGGEPSRAL
+245 DRERGGEASIDL
-257 LAFSQPVEN
+257 LAFSQ
-266 NSHEPDTETNVL
+266 SL
-278 QSNLTEDLLPSKI
+278 QDEETEDLNVSQSDLPEENSVDFPTKSLE
-291 NESLGSKS
+291 NSLGSKS
-299 VSTSLS
+299 
-305 LRSQIERLYEFLTTG
+305 LRSEIEQLYEFFTTG
-320 NVDSQPLKP
+320 SLDREPLKP
-329 KSVKFHL
+329 KSAKFHL
-336 KLIRYILGWFNHE
+336 KVIRYVLGWFNHE
-349 LDIPEENLDLHLL
+349 LNIPEDRLALSLL
-362 IPKNN
+362 IPKKN
-367 VENPVEYIENWLKKF
+367 VENPVEYVENWLQEF
-382 IEFVQNDSDSPSV
+382 LEFVQEDSDSPSLCL
-395 YFYRI
+395 YRI
-400 GGISTVVLAVA
+400 GGILTVLSSVA
-411 KFHFYQND
+411 KFKYYQD
-419 LCNLSVIE
+419 LCDLSVIE
-427 YLQNKVSDIA
+427 TLQNRVSDIA
-437 KKYKKY
+437 KEYKNY
-443 SPVTGSE
+443 SPVTESD
-450 KNWLDNP
+450 KQWLDSQ
-457 KLKKLLETKDISTPE
+457 KLQHLLETKKAVKEEIQETVSPE
-472 IAVNSAENMVEAIW
+472 IMPDSGENMIEAIW
-486 GEEVESTDSTVDNH
+486 GEEIDSNLASNIIEEE
-500 IIEST
+500 IIESESHSNTSDDDDSPQT
-505 ITQLQSD
+505 IIQYAA
-512 NNLDNFIYTSESTHK
+512 N
-527 NDKLEADSSKIIVP
+527 P
-541 FGTNTVTQ
+541 VTQ
-549 IENQVDKQIENQIDK
+549 TEQTDK
-564 KPPSTARNSKL
+564 KPANPARNSKL

-581 DIESLQRLN
+581 NVESLQRLN
-590 YLAGELLIY
+590 YLAGELLIH

-606 DEELKQTIKQLSEKL
+606 DEQLKKTIKQLFEKL
-621 QKHQQTLEQ
+621 QRHQQTLEQ
-630 LQELRLQSQNVI
+630 LRELPFHAQKVV
-642 SRNTFGV
+642 SRNTLNVG
-649 ASVDFDSLE
+649 SVDFDSLE
-658 MDEYTEFHLGLHE
+658 MDDYTEFHLGLHE

-676 VQLQETLESADLII
+676 TQFQEILESANLII
-690 QQSTQ
+690 QQSAQ

-716 SPLSNILNRFPQ
+716 SPLANILNRFPQ
-728 MVQNLTNVHGK
+728 MVQNLTNIHGK
-739 NVELRLSGGGVL
+739 NVELQLSGGSVL

-776 ESPEVRRARNK
+776 ESPEIRGDRHK
-787 SEQGLIEICAYNRGS
+787 PEQGLIEICAYNRGS
-802 QTAIEVR
+802 QTVIEVR

-814 LNLEKIRTKAI
+814 LNFEKIRNKAI
-825 ELGLLRQD
+825 DLGLLRSD
-833 KEFASHDSGLMQEEL
+833 KEFGRQDSGLMEEEL
-848 LDCLFAPGFSTAGK
+848 LDCLFSPGFSTAGK

-870 IGLDIVRAQLE
+870 IGLDIVRTQLQ

-919 TAYALL
+919 AAYALL

-935 SREQI
+935 SPDQI

-962 LNLSNLMQYH
+962 LNLSDLMQYH
-972 RSLKSENTLHH
+972 RSFTSENTLSI
-983 QSAIPNADK
+983 QPTINNTDDTVN
-992 ILSPILLLRSNEQIL
+992 PILLLRSNDQIL

-1020 VVRPLGQAIAPP
+1020 VVRPLGQAISPP

-1064 IDYMAL
+1064 IDYKAL
-1070 PAASSFNKKAV
+1070 PAASKKAL

-1089 SKPLLAGSKST
+1089 SKALLAASNST
-1100 NNPQITSGNEGNSS
+1100 NSSQITSKHKAKSP
-1114 VSKSSK
+1114 VAKPSKV
-1120 LVLVVD
+1120 VLVVD

-1143 YRVIQAQNGV
+1143 YQVVQAQNGV

-1184 NIRQSTNFA
+1184 NLRQS
-1193 NIPVVV
+1193 PD
-1199 LTSRSAEKHR
+1199 
-1209 QLAEALGANAYLTKP
+1209 
-1224 YLEHEFLSMVQE
+1224 
-1236 FVVANQ
+1236 

>member
-34 VEDRN
+34 VDSRTTN
-39 PNKVHNLM
+39 RVHNLM

-61 LESINKIAHSLED
+61 LESITKIAHSLED

-80 NPDVEIDSQLHSLL
+80 NPEVEIDSQLHSLL
-94 IQAFECLQLCLT
+94 LQAFECLQLCLT

-121 RAASVFAQLQ
+121 RAASVFTHLQ
-131 EKLGDAFGAETH
+131 EKLGDAFGAEAH

-167 NSIDELLK
+167 DSINELVK
-175 NPPENA
+175 NPPDIA
-181 EIADFLRTQ
+181 EVAAFLRTQ

-214 AALEANSSEALE
+214 AALDADSSQALE
-226 IAKIA
+226 IAKVA
-231 NQDLQQA
+231 NRDLQQA
-238 RKAVLAG
+238 REAVLAG
-245 DRNRGGEPSRAL
+245 DRERGGEPSGDL
-257 LAFSQPVEN
+257 LAFSQSVPSNFQDE
-266 NSHEPDTETNVL
+266 ETQDLNVL
-278 QSNLTEDLLPSKI
+278 QSNLPEDISYDLTTETLENGS
-291 NESLGSKS
+291 GSKS
-299 VSTSLS
+299 
-305 LRSQIERLYEFLTTG
+305 LRSEIEQLYEFFTTG
-320 NVDSQPLKP
+320 SLDREPLKP
-329 KSVKFHL
+329 KSAKFHL
-336 KLIRYILGWFNHE
+336 KVIRYVLGWFNHE
-349 LDIPEENLDLHLL
+349 LNIPEDKLGLHLL
-362 IPKNN
+362 IPKRN
-367 VENPVEYIENWLKKF
+367 VENYVEYVENWLQEF
-382 IEFVQNDSDSPSV
+382 LEFVQEDSDSPCLCL
-395 YFYRI
+395 YRL
-400 GGISTVVLAVA
+400 GGILTVLLAVA
-411 KFHFYQND
+411 KFKCYQEN
-419 LCNLSVIE
+419 LCDFSVIE
-427 YLQNKVSDIA
+427 TLQTKVADIA
-437 KKYKKY
+437 KEYKNY
-443 SPVTGSE
+443 SPVTESD
-450 KNWLDNP
+450 KQWLDNP
-457 KLKKLLETKDISTPE
+457 KLQNLLETKKAVKEEIKETVSPE
-472 IAVNSAENMVEAIW
+472 IMPNPGENMIEAIW
-486 GEEVESTDSTVDNH
+486 GEEIDSTLASNIASEETTLEESSSLDTSNDEDSPQT
-500 IIEST
+500 II
-505 ITQLQSD
+505 QYAA
-512 NNLDNFIYTSESTHK
+512 N
-527 NDKLEADSSKIIVP
+527 P
-541 FGTNTVTQ
+541 VTQ
-549 IENQVDKQIENQIDK
+549 TENRIDK
-564 KPPSTARNSKL
+564 KPANPARTSKL

-581 DIESLQRLN
+581 DVESLQRLN
-590 YLAGELLIY
+590 YLAGELLIH

-606 DEELKQTIKQLSEKL
+606 DEQLKKTINQLFEKL
-621 QKHQQTLEQ
+621 QRHQQTLEQ
-630 LQELRLQSQNVI
+630 LRELPFHAQKVV
-642 SRNTFGV
+642 SRNTLNVG
-649 ASVDFDSLE
+649 SVNFDSLE
-658 MDEYTEFHLGLHE
+658 MDDYTEFHLGLHE

-676 VQLQETLESADLII
+676 TQFQEILESASLII
-690 QQSTQ
+690 QQSAQ
-695 VHDKKQRLA
+695 VHDKKQRLT
-704 LGIIDN
+704 LGIIDS

-716 SPLSNILNRFPQ
+716 LPLGNILNRFPQ
-728 MVQNLTNVHGK
+728 MVQNLTNIHGK
-739 NVELRLSGGGVL
+739 NVELRLSGGSVL

-776 ESPEVRRARNK
+776 ESPEIRGDRHK
-787 SEQGLIEICAYNRGS
+787 PEQGLIEICAYNRGS
-802 QTAIEVR
+802 QTVIEVR

-814 LNLEKIRTKAI
+814 LNFDKIRNKAI
-825 ELGLLRQD
+825 ELGLLRSD
-833 KEFASHDSGLMQEEL
+833 KEFSRHDSGLMEEEL
-848 LDCLFAPGFSTAGK
+848 LDCLFSPGFSTAGK

-870 IGLDIVRAQLE
+870 IGLDIVRTQLQS
-881 ALNGSIAVYSQPQQ
+881 LNGSIAVYSQPQQ

-919 TAYALL
+919 AAYALL

-935 SREQI
+935 SPEQI

-962 LNLSNLMQYH
+962 LSLSDLMQYH
-972 RSLKSENTLHH
+972 RSFTSENTLSN
-983 QSAIPNADK
+983 QPTISNTDDTVN
-992 ILSPILLLRSNEQIL
+992 PILLLRSNDQIL

-1050 DGTLLPSVGEMQAS
+1050 DGTLLPSIGEMQAS
-1064 IDYMAL
+1064 IDYTAL
-1070 PAASSFNKKAV
+1070 PAAVSKKAL

-1089 SKPLLAGSKST
+1089 SKALLAASKST
-1100 NNPQITSGNEGNSS
+1100 NNPQITSGKAKSP
-1114 VSKSSK
+1114 VTKSSK
-1120 LVLVVD
+1120 VVLVVD

-1143 YRVIQAQNGV
+1143 YQVVQAQNGV
-1153 EALEKLQHHPEVD
+1153 EALEKLQHHPEVS

-1184 NIRQSTNFA
+1184 NLRQSPNLG
-1193 NIPVVV
+1193 NVPVVV

-1224 YLEHEFLSMVQE
+1224 YLEHEFLSQVE
-1236 FVVANQ
+1236 KLVTVN

>member
-22 LLQTIEEELFGL
+22 LLQTIEEELFSL
-34 VEDRN
+34 VEDRTTN
-39 PNKVHNLM
+39 RVHNLM

-80 NPDVEIDSQLHSLL
+80 NPEVEIDSQLHSLL
-94 IQAFECLQLCLT
+94 LQAFECLQLCLT
-106 SEITGTKI
+106 SEMTGTKI

-131 EKLGDAFGAETH
+131 EKLGDAFGAEAH

-167 NSIDELLK
+167 DSIDELVT
-175 NPPENA
+175 NPPANEEVAN
-181 EIADFLRTQ
+181 FLRTQ
-190 AEVFTGLS
+190 AEVFIGLS

-214 AALEANSSEALE
+214 AALDANSSQALE

-231 NQDLQQA
+231 NRDLQLA
-238 RKAVLAG
+238 RKAVLNG
-245 DRNRGGEPSRAL
+245 DRERGGEASADL
-257 LAFSQPVEN
+257 LAFSQPIAINSQVEDV
-266 NSHEPDTETNVL
+266 EDTENIAVI
-278 QSNLTEDLLPSKI
+278 QSELTEDISALK
-291 NESLGSKS
+291 NDS
-299 VSTSLS
+299 VTKS
-305 LRSQIERLYEFLTTG
+305 LRNQIEELYEFLRTG
-320 NVDSQPLKP
+320 NIDNEPLKP

-336 KLIRYILGWFNHE
+336 KVIRCVLGWFNHE
-349 LDIPEENLDLHLL
+349 LNIPQEKLNLNLL
-362 IPKNN
+362 IPNIN
-367 VENPVEYIENWLKKF
+367 EENSVEYLENWIQDFL
-382 IEFVQNDSDSPSV
+382 EFVQEDTDSPSLCL
-395 YFYRI
+395 YRL
-400 GGISTVVLAVA
+400 GGILTVLLALT
-411 KFHFYQND
+411 KFKCYQENICD
-419 LCNLSVIE
+419 FSVIE
-427 YLQNKVSDIA
+427 TLQSKVSHIA
-437 KKYKKY
+437 KEYKNY
-443 SPVTGSE
+443 SPVTTEEKKWLDSE
-450 KNWLDNP
+450 KLQ
-457 KLKKLLETKDISTPE
+457 KLLEVKEVVSSEMPI
-472 IAVNSAENMVEAIW
+472 NQGGNMLEAIW
-486 GEEVESTDSTVDNH
+486 GEEINANLTNIDTN
-500 IIEST
+500 
-505 ITQLQSD
+505 LQSNIFEEETKQSQAE
-512 NNLDNFIYTSESTHK
+512 NNAANVIAIPQS
-527 NDKLEADSSKIIVP
+527 LESSKEKDEDLPEKTIQFAV
-541 FGTNTVTQ
+541 NSVTQ
-549 IENQVDKQIENQIDK
+549 SENKIDK
-564 KPPSTARNSKL
+564 KPAIPTKNSKL

-581 DIESLQRLN
+581 DVESLQRLN

-606 DEELKQTIKQLSEKL
+606 DEQLKLSIKQLHEKVY
-621 QKHQQTLEQ
+621 KHQQTLEQ
-630 LQELRLQSQNVI
+630 LRELPLHSQKVV
-642 SRNTFGV
+642 SPNTLNV

-658 MDEYTEFHLGLHE
+658 MDDYTEFYLGLHE

-676 VQLQETLESADLII
+676 TQLQEILESAEVIL
-690 QQSTQ
+690 QQSVQ

-716 SPLSNILNRFPQ
+716 SPLGNILNRFPQ
-728 MVQNLTNVHGK
+728 MVHNLSNLHGK
-739 NVELRLSGGGVL
+739 TVDLQLSGGSVL

-776 ESPEVRRARNK
+776 ESAEIRRDRGK
-787 SEQGLIEICAYNRGS
+787 SEQGLIEICAYNQGS
-802 QTAIEVR
+802 QTVIEVR

-814 LNLEKIRTKAI
+814 LNFEKIRNKAI
-825 ELGLLRQD
+825 QLGLLGSD
-833 KEFASHDSGLMQEEL
+833 KESFSHDSGLMEQEL
-848 LDCLFAPGFSTAGK
+848 LDCLFSAGFSTAGK

-870 IGLDIVRAQLE
+870 IGLDIVRNQLE
-881 ALNGSIAVYSQPQQ
+881 SLNGSIAVYSQPQQ

-919 TAYALL
+919 SAYALL

-935 SREQI
+935 SPEKI

-962 LNLSNLMQYH
+962 LNLSDLMQYH
-972 RSLKSENTLHH
+972 RSFDSQNSLLNQSPINNTDETV
-983 QSAIPNADK
+983 N
-992 ILSPILLLRSNEQIL
+992 PILLLRNKDEII

-1050 DGTLLPSVGEMQAS
+1050 DGTLLPYVGEMQAS
-1064 IDYMAL
+1064 LDSMPL
-1070 PAASSFNKKAV
+1070 PLAPSLNKKAL
-1081 QMSGEIIT
+1081 QMSGELIA
-1089 SKPLLAGSKST
+1089 SKALLAASKSV
-1100 NNPQITSGNEGNSS
+1100 NNPQITSGKA
-1114 VSKSSK
+1114 KSSK

-1143 YRVIQAQNGV
+1143 YQVIQAQNGV

-1184 NIRQSTNFA
+1184 NLRQSINLA
-1193 NIPVVV
+1193 NVPVVV

-1224 YLEHEFLSMVQE
+1224 YLEHEFLSQVDKL
-1236 FVVANQ
+1236 VTVNS

>member
-11 GYIYFL
+11 GYLYFL

-22 LLQTIEEELFGL
+22 LLQTIEQELFSL
-34 VEDRN
+34 VEERST
-39 PNKVHNLM
+39 NKVHNLM

-61 LESINKIAHSLED
+61 LESITKIAHSLED

-80 NPDVEIDSQLHSLL
+80 NPEVEIDSYLYSLL
-94 IQAFECLQLCLT
+94 LQAFECLQLCLT
-106 SEITGTKI
+106 SEMMGTKI

-131 EKLGDAFGAETH
+131 EKLGDAFGAEAH

-167 NSIDELLK
+167 ESIQELLN
-175 NPPENA
+175 NPPEITK
-181 EIADFLRTQ
+181 IADFLRAQ

-204 GFGEITQAIL
+204 GFGEITQAII
-214 AALEANSSEALE
+214 AALEANPSQALE

-231 NQDLQQA
+231 NHDLQQS
-238 RKAVLAG
+238 RKAVLDG
-245 DRNRGGEPSRAL
+245 DRERGGEPSKAL
-257 LAFSQPVEN
+257 LAFSQSVVN
-266 NSHEPDTETNVL
+266 NSQVEAENLSVNAKNQSLNTEYFSIPLRREIEQLYQFLIKGNTDNKPL
-278 QSNLTEDLLPSKI
+278 N
-291 NESLGSKS
+291 SKS
-299 VSTSLS
+299 A
-305 LRSQIERLYEFLTTG
+305 
-320 NVDSQPLKP
+320 
-329 KSVKFHL
+329 KFHL
-336 KLIRYILGWFNHE
+336 KVIRYILGWFNHE
-349 LDIPEENLDLHLL
+349 LDIPEENLGLHLL
-362 IPKNN
+362 IPKDNL
-367 VENPVEYIENWLKKF
+367 EKSMEYVENWLQEF
-382 IEFVQNDSDSPSV
+382 IDFLQDDSDNPNL
-395 YFYRI
+395 YLYRI
-400 GGISTVVLAVA
+400 GGILTVLLAVA
-411 KFHFYQND
+411 KFKYSQG
-419 LCNLSVIE
+419 NLDNFSLIE
-427 YLQNKVSDIA
+427 SLKNKISDIA
-437 KKYKKY
+437 KQYKNY
-443 SPVTGSE
+443 SPVAAKE
-450 KNWLDNP
+450 KKWLDNP
-457 KLKKLLETKDISTPE
+457 KLKKLVEIKQISPEIE
-472 IAVNSAENMVEAIW
+472 IAVNQDENIVEAIW
-486 GEEVESTDSTVDNH
+486 GEEVNSMMNNH
-500 IIEST
+500 IIEDAT
-505 ITQLQSD
+505 IG
-512 NNLDNFIYTSESTHK
+512 F
-527 NDKLEADSSKIIVP
+527 EADSLESGLINSKSLPSIDENDIDAGSSETIIQLP
-541 FGTNTVTQ
+541 TNSVTK
-549 IENQVDKQIENQIDK
+549 IEKNIEEK
-564 KPPSTARNSKL
+564 SPKTLRNSKL
-575 PSFVRV
+575 PGFVRV
-581 DIESLQRLN
+581 DVESLQRLN

-606 DEELKQTIKQLSEKL
+606 DEQLKEIIKQLFKKL

-630 LQELRLQSQNVI
+630 LQELPLQSQRLI
-642 SRNTFGV
+642 SKHRVNFGFLE
-649 ASVDFDSLE
+649 FDSLE
-658 MDEYTEFHLGLHE
+658 MDDYTEFNLGLHE
-671 ATEQA
+671 AMEQA
-676 VQLQETLESADLII
+676 IQLQEIIESANVIF
-690 QQSTQ
+690 QQSSQ
-695 VHDKKQRLA
+695 IHEKKQRLT

-716 SPLSNILNRFPQ
+716 LPLGNILNRFPQ
-728 MVQNLTNVHGK
+728 MVQNLNNVHGK

-751 VDKAIA
+751 VDKAMA
-757 EKLYDPLLHLVRNA
+757 EKLYEPLLHLVRNS

-776 ESPEVRRARNK
+776 ESAEVRCDRGK

-802 QTAIEVR
+802 QTVIEVR

-814 LNLEKIRTKAI
+814 LNFEKIRAKAI
-825 ELGLLRQD
+825 ELGFLHRDREFD
-833 KEFASHDSGLMQEEL
+833 KHDSILMEEL
-848 LDCLFAPGFSTAGK
+848 LDCLFSPGFSTASK

-870 IGLDIVRAQLE
+870 IGLDIVRAQLQ

-919 TAYALL
+919 AVYALL

-935 SREQI
+935 SPEQI
-940 KHFENKK
+940 KQFENKK

-962 LNLSNLMQYH
+962 LNLSDLMQYN
-972 RSLKSENTLHH
+972 RSFNSENLLHN
-983 QSAIPNADK
+983 QSIINNADK
-992 ILSPILLLRSNEQIL
+992 TANPILLLRSNDQVL

-1050 DGTLLPSVGEMQAS
+1050 DGTLLPSISEMQAS
-1064 IDYMAL
+1064 IDYTVL
-1070 PAASSFNKKAV
+1070 PSAASLNKKAL

-1089 SKPLLAGSKST
+1089 SKALLTASKST
-1100 NNPQITSGNEGNSS
+1100 KKPQITSENQ
-1114 VSKSSK
+1114 VKSSK
-1120 LVLVVD
+1120 VVLVVD

-1143 YRVIQAQNGV
+1143 YQVIQAQNGV
-1153 EALEKLQHHPEVD
+1153 EALEKLHHHPKID

-1184 NIRQSTNFA
+1184 NLRQNSDLVNL
-1193 NIPVVV
+1193 PVVV

-1224 YLEHEFLSMVQE
+1224 YLEHEFLSKVEELVMS
-1236 FVVANQ
+1236 N

>member
-34 VEDRN
+34 VEDRSTN
-39 PNKVHNLM
+39 RVHNLM

-61 LESINKIAHSLED
+61 LESITKIAHSLED

-80 NPDVEIDSQLHSLL
+80 NPEVEIDAQLHSLL
-94 IQAFECLQLCLT
+94 SQAFECLQLCLT

-121 RAASVFAQLQ
+121 RAASVFADLQ
-131 EKLGDAFGAETH
+131 EKLGDAFGAEAH

-167 NSIDELLK
+167 DSINDLVQ
-175 NPPENA
+175 NPPETTEVA
-181 EIADFLRTQ
+181 AFLRTQ

-214 AALEANSSEALE
+214 AALDANSSQALE

-231 NQDLQQA
+231 NRDLQQA
-238 RKAVLAG
+238 RVAVLAG
-245 DRNRGGEPSRAL
+245 DRERGGEASQDL
-257 LAFSQPVEN
+257 LAFSQPVAISSQDEDTDDFNLLESHIAEKTFEN
-266 NSHEPDTETNVL
+266 VTTQSLET
-278 QSNLTEDLLPSKI
+278 
-291 NESLGSKS
+291 KS
-299 VSTSLS
+299 VTKS
-305 LRSQIERLYEFLTTG
+305 LRIQIEELYEFFTKG
-320 NVDSQPLKP
+320 NIDNEPLKP
-329 KSVKFHL
+329 KSANFHL
-336 KLIRYILGWFNHE
+336 KVIRYILGWFNHE
-349 LDIPEENLDLHLL
+349 LDIVENKLGLHLL

-367 VENPVEYIENWLKKF
+367 CDDNSVEYVENWLQEF
-382 IEFVQNDSDSPSV
+382 LEFVQEDSDSPSLCL
-395 YFYRI
+395 YRL
-400 GGISTVVLAVA
+400 GGILTVLLAVA
-411 KFHFYQND
+411 KFKCYQED
-419 LCNLSVIE
+419 LCDFSVIDT
-427 YLQNKVSDIA
+427 LQTKVSDIT
-437 KKYKKY
+437 KEYKNY
-443 SPVTGSE
+443 SPVTAE
-450 KNWLDNP
+450 DKRWLDSP
-457 KLKKLLETKDISTPE
+457 KLQKLLEIKSEIPE
-472 IAVNSAENMVEAIW
+472 IVSPEVTTPGENILEAIW
-486 GEEVESTDSTVDNH
+486 GEEIDSNSTNNTAEEQT
-500 IIEST
+500 IESSSS
-505 ITQLQSD
+505 LLDSSD
-512 NNLDNFIYTSESTHK
+512 DE
-527 NDKLEADSSKIIVP
+527 DSSKTIIQHV
-541 FGTNTVTQ
+541 TNQVNQ
-549 IENQVDKQIENQIDK
+549 IENQTDK
-564 KPPSTARNSKL
+564 KPAPPARNSKL

-581 DIESLQRLN
+581 DVESLQRLN
-590 YLAGELLIY
+590 YLAGELLIH

-606 DEELKQTIKQLSEKL
+606 DEQLKKTIKQLFEKL

-630 LQELRLQSQNVI
+630 LRELPFHAQKVV
-642 SRNTFGV
+642 SRNTLNVG
-649 ASVDFDSLE
+649 SVDFDSLE
-658 MDEYTEFHLGLHE
+658 MDDYTEFHLGLHE

-676 VQLQETLESADLII
+676 TQFQEILESADVII
-690 QQSTQ
+690 QQSAQ

-716 SPLSNILNRFPQ
+716 LPLGNILNRFPQ
-728 MVQNLTNVHGK
+728 MVQNLTNIHGK
-739 NVELRLSGGGVL
+739 DVELQLSGGSVL

-776 ESPEVRRARNK
+776 ESPELRVERGK

-802 QTAIEVR
+802 QTVIEVR

-814 LNLEKIRTKAI
+814 LNFERIRTKAV
-825 ELGLLRQD
+825 ELGMLRSD
-833 KEFASHDSGLMQEEL
+833 KEFGNHDSSLMEEEL
-848 LDCLFAPGFSTAGK
+848 LDCLFSPGFSTAGK

-870 IGLDIVRAQLE
+870 IGLDIVRAQLQS
-881 ALNGSIAVYSQPQQ
+881 LNGSIAVYSQPQQ

-919 TAYALL
+919 AAYALL

-935 SREQI
+935 SSEQI
-940 KHFENKK
+940 KQFENKK

-962 LNLSNLMQYH
+962 VNLSDLMQYH
-972 RSLKSENTLHH
+972 RSFTTENVLHN
-983 QSAIPNADK
+983 QPNINNTDK
-992 ILSPILLLRSNEQIL
+992 IVNPILLLHTNDQIL

-1064 IDYMAL
+1064 IDYSAL
-1070 PAASSFNKKAV
+1070 PSAVSKKAL

-1089 SKPLLAGSKST
+1089 SKALLAASKST
-1100 NNPQITSGNEGNSS
+1100 DNPQITSGG
-1114 VSKSSK
+1114 KSK
-1120 LVLVVD
+1120 LPVTNSAKVILVVD

-1143 YRVIQAQNGV
+1143 YQVIQAQNGV
-1153 EALEKLQHHPEVD
+1153 EALEKLQHHPEIN

-1184 NIRQSTNFA
+1184 NLRQSPNLG
-1193 NIPVVV
+1193 NVPVVV

-1224 YLEHEFLSMVQE
+1224 YLEHEFLSQIEQLVTVNM
-1236 FVVANQ
+1236 

>member
-11 GYIYFL
+11 GYLYFL

-22 LLQTIEEELFGL
+22 LLQTIEQELFSL
-34 VEDRN
+34 VEERST
-39 PNKVHNLM
+39 NKVHNLM

-61 LESINKIAHSLED
+61 LESITKIAHSLED

-80 NPDVEIDSQLHSLL
+80 NPEVEIDSHLYSLL
-94 IQAFECLQLCLT
+94 LQAFECLQLCLT
-106 SEITGTKI
+106 SEMMGTKI

-131 EKLGDAFGAETH
+131 EKLGDAFGAEAH

-167 NSIDELLK
+167 EAIQELLE
-175 NPPENA
+175 NPPE
-181 EIADFLRTQ
+181 ITKVADFLRTQ

-214 AALEANSSEALE
+214 AALEANPSQALE

-231 NQDLQQA
+231 NRDLQQS
-238 RKAVLAG
+238 RKAVLDG
-245 DRNRGGEPSRAL
+245 DRERGGEPSTAL
-257 LAFSQPVEN
+257 LAFSQSVVN
-266 NSHEPDTETNVL
+266 NSQVE
-278 QSNLTEDLLPSKI
+278 TEDLSLDSN
-291 NESLGSKS
+291 NESLNTESFSISLRREIEQLYQFLIKGNSDNKPLNSKS
-299 VSTSLS
+299 A
-305 LRSQIERLYEFLTTG
+305 
-320 NVDSQPLKP
+320 
-329 KSVKFHL
+329 KFHL
-336 KLIRYILGWFNHE
+336 KVIRYILGWFNHE
-349 LDIPEENLDLHLL
+349 LDIPQENLGLHLL
-362 IPKNN
+362 IPKDNL
-367 VENPVEYIENWLKKF
+367 EKSMEYVENWLQEF
-382 IEFVQNDSDSPSV
+382 IDFLQDDSDSPNL

-400 GGISTVVLAVA
+400 GGILTVLLAVA
-411 KFHFYQND
+411 KFKCSQE
-419 LCNLSVIE
+419 NLDNFSLIE
-427 YLQNKVSDIA
+427 SLKNKISNIA
-437 KKYKKY
+437 KQYKNY
-443 SPVTGSE
+443 SPVAAKE

-457 KLKKLLETKDISTPE
+457 KLKKLVEIKQISPA
-472 IAVNSAENMVEAIW
+472 IAVNQDESIVEAIW
-486 GEEVESTDSTVDNH
+486 GEEVNSMMNNP
-500 IIEST
+500 IIEDT
-505 ITQLQSD
+505 IIGFQ
-512 NNLDNFIYTSESTHK
+512 
-527 NDKLEADSSKIIVP
+527 ADSLESGLIKSKSLPSIEDTDNDLDVGSSETIIKFP
-541 FGTNTVTQ
+541 TNSVTKTEKK
-549 IENQVDKQIENQIDK
+549 IEEKA
-564 KPPSTARNSKL
+564 PTTLRNSKL
-575 PSFVRV
+575 PAFVRV
-581 DIESLQRLN
+581 DVESLQRLN

-606 DEELKQTIKQLSEKL
+606 DEQLKEIIKQLFKKL

-630 LQELRLQSQNVI
+630 LQELPLQSQKLI
-642 SRNTFGV
+642 SKHKLNIGFT
-649 ASVDFDSLE
+649 DFDSLE
-658 MDEYTEFHLGLHE
+658 MDDYTEFHLGLHE
-671 ATEQA
+671 AMEQA
-676 VQLQETLESADLII
+676 IQLQETIESANVIF
-690 QQSTQ
+690 QQSSQ
-695 VHDKKQRLA
+695 IHDKKQRLT

-716 SPLSNILNRFPQ
+716 LPLGNILNRFPQ
-728 MVQNLTNVHGK
+728 MVQNLNNVHGK

-751 VDKAIA
+751 VDKAMA
-757 EKLYDPLLHLVRNA
+757 EKLYEPLLHLVRNS

-776 ESPEVRRARNK
+776 ESAEVRCDRGK

-802 QTAIEVR
+802 QTVIEVR

-814 LNLEKIRTKAI
+814 LNFEKIRAKAI
-825 ELGLLRQD
+825 ELGFLHQD
-833 KEFASHDSGLMQEEL
+833 REFDKHDSILMEEL
-848 LDCLFAPGFSTAGK
+848 LNCLFSPGFSTASK

-870 IGLDIVRAQLE
+870 IGLDIVRAQLQ

-912 MIVQTGG
+912 MIIQTGG
-919 TAYALL
+919 AIYALL

-935 SREQI
+935 SSEQI
-940 KHFENKK
+940 KQFENKK

-962 LNLSNLMQYH
+962 LNLSDLMQYN
-972 RSLKSENTLHH
+972 RSFNSEQILHN
-983 QSAIPNADK
+983 QSVINNADK
-992 ILSPILLLRSNEQIL
+992 TANPILLLRNNDQVL

-1050 DGTLLPSVGEMQAS
+1050 DGTLLPSISEMQAS
-1064 IDYMAL
+1064 IDYMVL
-1070 PAASSFNKKAV
+1070 PSAAPLNKKAL

-1089 SKPLLAGSKST
+1089 SKALLTASKST
-1100 NNPQITSGNEGNSS
+1100 NNPQITSENP
-1114 VSKSSK
+1114 VKSSK
-1120 LVLVVD
+1120 VVLVVD

-1143 YRVIQAQNGV
+1143 YQVIQAQNGV
-1153 EALEKLQHHPEVD
+1153 EALEKLQHHPQVD

-1184 NIRQSTNFA
+1184 NLRQNSDLVNL
-1193 NIPVVV
+1193 PVVV

-1224 YLEHEFLSMVQE
+1224 YLEHEFLSKVE
-1236 FVVANQ
+1236 ELVINN

>member
-34 VEDRN
+34 VEDRSTN
-39 PNKVHNLM
+39 RVHNLM

-61 LESINKIAHSLED
+61 LESITKIAHSLED

-80 NPDVEIDSQLHSLL
+80 NPDVEIDAQLHSLL
-94 IQAFECLQLCLT
+94 SQAFECLQLCLT

-121 RAASVFAQLQ
+121 RAASVFADLQ
-131 EKLGDAFGAETH
+131 EKLGDAFGAEAH

-167 NSIDELLK
+167 DSINDLVN
-175 NPPENA
+175 NPPETSEVA
-181 EIADFLRTQ
+181 TFLRTQ

-214 AALEANSSEALE
+214 AALDANSSQALE

-231 NQDLQQA
+231 NRDLQQA
-238 RKAVLAG
+238 REAVLAG
-245 DRNRGGEPSRAL
+245 DRERGGEASQDL
-257 LAFSQPVEN
+257 LAFSQDE
-266 NSHEPDTETNVL
+266 DTEDFNLL
-278 QSNLTEDLLPSKI
+278 QSHLTEDIL
-291 NESLGSKS
+291 EDVTTQSLKTDS
-299 VSTSLS
+299 VAKP
-305 LRSQIERLYEFLTTG
+305 LRSQIEELYEFFTEG
-320 NVDSQPLKP
+320 NIDNEPLKP
-329 KSVKFHL
+329 KSAKFHL
-336 KLIRYILGWFNHE
+336 KVIRCVLGWFNHE
-349 LDIPEENLDLHLL
+349 LNITEDKLGLHLL

-367 VENPVEYIENWLKKF
+367 VAENSVEYVESWLQEF
-382 IEFVQNDSDSPSV
+382 LEFVQEDSDSPSLCL
-395 YFYRI
+395 YRL
-400 GGISTVVLAVA
+400 GGILTVLLAVA
-411 KFHFYQND
+411 KFRCYQEN
-419 LCNLSVIE
+419 LCDFSVIE
-427 YLQNKVSDIA
+427 TLQSKVSDIA
-437 KKYKKY
+437 KEYKNY
-443 SPVTGSE
+443 SPVTVE
-450 KNWLDNP
+450 DKKWLDSF
-457 KLKKLLETKDISTPE
+457 KLQNLLEIKSEIPE
-472 IAVNSAENMVEAIW
+472 QVSPEVVAPGENMLEAIW
-486 GEEVESTDSTVDNH
+486 GEDIDSNLINNTA
-500 IIEST
+500 EEQT
-505 ITQLQSD
+505 KELQSSLS
-512 NNLDNFIYTSESTHK
+512 NTSDDE
-527 NDKLEADSSKIIVP
+527 DSPKTIIQHA
-541 FGTNTVTQ
+541 T
-549 IENQVDKQIENQIDK
+549 NQVHQVENRTDK
-564 KPPSTARNSKL
+564 KPAAPARNSKL

-581 DIESLQRLN
+581 DVESLQRLN

-606 DEELKQTIKQLSEKL
+606 DEQLKKTIQQLFEKL
-621 QKHQQTLEQ
+621 QRHQQTLEQ
-630 LQELRLQSQNVI
+630 LRELPFHAQKVV
-642 SRNTFGV
+642 SRNTLNVG
-649 ASVDFDSLE
+649 SVDFDSLE
-658 MDEYTEFHLGLHE
+658 MDDYTEFHLGLHE

-676 VQLQETLESADLII
+676 TQFQEILESADVII
-690 QQSTQ
+690 QQSAQ

-716 SPLSNILNRFPQ
+716 LPLGNILNRFPQ
-728 MVQNLTNVHGK
+728 MVQNLTNIHGK
-739 NVELRLSGGGVL
+739 NVELGLSGGSVL

-776 ESPEVRRARNK
+776 ESPEIRRERGK
-787 SEQGLIEICAYNRGS
+787 SEQGSIEICAYNRGS
-802 QTAIEVR
+802 QTVIEVR

-814 LNLEKIRTKAI
+814 LNFERIRNKAI
-825 ELGLLRQD
+825 ELGMLRSD
-833 KEFASHDSGLMQEEL
+833 KEFGTHDSSLMEEEL
-848 LDCLFAPGFSTAGK
+848 LDCLFSPGFSTAGK

-870 IGLDIVRAQLE
+870 IGLDIVRAQLQS
-881 ALNGSIAVYSQPQQ
+881 LNGSIAVYSQPQQ

-919 TAYALL
+919 AAYALL

-935 SREQI
+935 SPEQI
-940 KHFENKK
+940 KQFENKK

-962 LNLSNLMQYH
+962 LNLSDLMQYH
-972 RSLKSENTLHH
+972 RSFTTENTLDNHPT
-983 QSAIPNADK
+983 INNTDK
-992 ILSPILLLRSNEQIL
+992 IVNPILLLHSNDQIL

-1064 IDYMAL
+1064 IDYSAL
-1070 PAASSFNKKAV
+1070 PSAASKKAL

-1089 SKPLLAGSKST
+1089 SKALLAASKPK
-1100 NNPQITSGNEGNSS
+1100 NNPQITSGNKAKSPVANSS
-1114 VSKSSK
+1114 KV
-1120 LVLVVD
+1120 VLVVD

-1143 YRVIQAQNGV
+1143 YQVVQAQNGV
-1153 EALEKLQHHPEVD
+1153 EALEKLQQHPQVD

-1184 NIRQSTNFA
+1184 NLRQSPNLA
-1193 NIPVVV
+1193 DVPVVV

-1224 YLEHEFLSMVQE
+1224 YLEHEFLSQVE
-1236 FVVANQ
+1236 RLVTVNV

>member
-22 LLQTIEEELFGL
+22 LLQTIEQELFGL
-34 VEDRN
+34 IEDRSTN
-39 PNKVHNLM
+39 RVHNLM

-61 LESINKIAHSLED
+61 LESITKIAHSLED

-80 NPDVEIDSQLHSLL
+80 NPEVEIDSQLHSLL
-94 IQAFECLQLCLT
+94 LQAFECLQLCLT
-106 SEITGTKI
+106 SEITATNI

-131 EKLGDAFGAETH
+131 ERLGDAFGAEAH

-167 NSIDELLK
+167 DSIEELLK
-175 NPPENA
+175 NPPETTELAN
-181 EIADFLRTQ
+181 FLRTQ

-204 GFGEITQAIL
+204 GFGKITQAIL
-214 AALEANSSEALE
+214 AALEANSSQASE

-231 NQDLQQA
+231 LTDLQQA

-245 DRNRGGEPSRAL
+245 DRERGGEASQAL
-257 LAFSQPVEN
+257 LAFSQPLAID
-266 NSHEPDTETNVL
+266 SLDDRDSL
-278 QSNLTEDLLPSKI
+278 EDI
-291 NESLGSKS
+291 S
-299 VSTSLS
+299 VSTTTESITTKS
-305 LRSQIERLYEFLTTG
+305 LRNEIEQLYEFLTAG
-320 NVDSQPLKP
+320 NIDNEPLKP
-329 KSVKFHL
+329 KSAKFHL
-336 KLIRYILGWFNHE
+336 KVIRYILGWFNHE
-349 LDIPEENLDLHLL
+349 LDIPEQKLGLNLLLPKKDIENA
-362 IPKNN
+362 
-367 VENPVEYIENWLKKF
+367 VEYIENWLQEF
-382 IEFVQNDSDSPSV
+382 LEFVQDDSDSPSLCL
-395 YFYRI
+395 YRL
-400 GGISTVVLAVA
+400 GGILTVLLSVA
-411 KFHFYQND
+411 KFKCHQEN
-419 LCNLSVIE
+419 LCNFSVIDT
-427 YLQNKVSDIA
+427 LQNKVSDIA
-437 KKYKKY
+437 KEYKNY
-443 SPVTGSE
+443 SPVAVEE
-450 KNWLDNP
+450 KQWLDSS
-457 KLKKLLETKDISTPE
+457 KLQKLLEIKNISDGE
-472 IAVNSAENMVEAIW
+472 IATNPTENMVEAIW
-486 GEEVESTDSTVDNH
+486 GEEIDSTLASN
-500 IIEST
+500 IIEEKTTEFQSNNNIDNTST
-505 ITQLQSD
+505 
-512 NNLDNFIYTSESTHK
+512 TSELLDIS
-527 NDKLEADSSKIIVP
+527 NDEDSPETIIQ
-541 FGTNTVTQ
+541 FAANSVTPT
-549 IENQVDKQIENQIDK
+549 ENHIDK
-564 KPPSTARNSKL
+564 KPAAPARTSKL

-581 DIESLQRLN
+581 DVESLQRLN

-599 QKRRTSQ
+599 QKRRTSH
-606 DEELKQTIKQLSEKL
+606 DEQLKQTIKQLAEKL
-621 QKHQQTLEQ
+621 QKHQLSLER
-630 LQELRLQSQNVI
+630 LRELPVHHQKVG
-642 SRNTFGV
+642 SRNTLNF

-658 MDEYTEFHLGLHE
+658 MDDYTEFHLGLHE
-671 ATEQA
+671 VSEQA
-676 VQLQETLESADLII
+676 TQLQEILESADVII
-690 QQSTQ
+690 QQSAQ

-716 SPLSNILNRFPQ
+716 LPLGNILNRFPQ
-728 MVQNLTNVHGK
+728 MVQNLTNIHGK
-739 NVELRLSGGGVL
+739 NVELRLSGGSVL

-776 ESPEVRRARNK
+776 ESPEIRRDRGK
-787 SEQGLIEICAYNRGS
+787 SEQGSIEICAYNRGS
-802 QTAIEVR
+802 QTVIEVR

-814 LNLEKIRTKAI
+814 LNFEKIRNKAI

-833 KEFASHDSGLMQEEL
+833 KEFGRHDSGLMEEEL
-848 LDCLFAPGFSTAGK
+848 LDCLFSPGFSTAGK
-862 VSDISGRG
+862 VTDISGRG
-870 IGLDIVRAQLE
+870 IGLDIVRTQLE

-919 TAYALL
+919 AAYALL

-935 SREQI
+935 SPDQI
-940 KHFENKK
+940 KHFETKK

-956 ERMVNL
+956 KRMVNL
-962 LNLSNLMQYH
+962 LNLSDLMQYH
-972 RSLKSENTLHH
+972 RPFKSENSLNIQPT
-983 QSAIPNADK
+983 INNTNETVN
-992 ILSPILLLRSNEQIL
+992 PILLLRNNDQIL

-1050 DGTLLPSVGEMQAS
+1050 DGNLLPSIGEMQAS

-1070 PAASSFNKKAV
+1070 PSAASSKKAL

-1089 SKPLLAGSKST
+1089 SKALLAASKST
-1100 NNPQITSGNEGNSS
+1100 NNPQISSGNQVKSS
-1114 VSKSSK
+1114 VNTSKV
-1120 LVLVVD
+1120 VLVVD

-1143 YRVIQAQNGV
+1143 YHVVQAQNGI
-1153 EALEKLQHHPEVD
+1153 EALEKLQHHPEVK

-1184 NIRQSTNFA
+1184 NLRQSTNLA
-1193 NIPVVV
+1193 NLPVVV

-1224 YLEHEFLSMVQE
+1224 YLEHEFLSKVEQL
-1236 FVVANQ
+1236 VTSNS

>member
-22 LLQTIEEELFGL
+22 LLHTIEEELFSL
-34 VEDRN
+34 VEDRST
-39 PNKVHNLM
+39 NKVHNLM

-80 NPDVEIDSQLHSLL
+80 NPEVEIDPQLHSLL
-94 IQAFECLQLCLT
+94 LQAFECLQLCLT

-121 RAASVFAQLQ
+121 RAAAVFANLQ
-131 EKLGDAFGAETH
+131 EKLGDAFGAEAH

-167 NSIDELLK
+167 DSIDELLK
-175 NPPENA
+175 NPPESNEVA
-181 EIADFLRTQ
+181 TFLRTQ

-214 AALEANSSEALE
+214 AALDANPSQALE
-226 IAKIA
+226 IAQIA
-231 NQDLQQA
+231 NRDLQEA
-238 RKAVLAG
+238 REAVLAG
-245 DRNRGGEPSRAL
+245 DRERGGEASLEL
-257 LAFSQPVEN
+257 LAFSQPVEI
-266 NSHEPDTETNVL
+266 NS
-278 QSNLTEDLLPSKI
+278 Q
-291 NESLGSKS
+291 NESAEELSVLEPHLVQDEDISIYSTTESLTKESVSKS
-299 VSTSLS
+299 LIDE
-305 LRSQIERLYEFLTTG
+305 IEQLYEFLTIG
-320 NVDSQPLKP
+320 NLDNEPLNP
-329 KSVKFHL
+329 QSAKFHL
-336 KLIRYILGWFNHE
+336 KVIRFILGWFNHE
-349 LDIPEENLDLHLL
+349 LNIPEDKLSLSLIIPLNNPDNL
-362 IPKNN
+362 
-367 VENPVEYIENWLKKF
+367 VEYLENWLHEF
-382 IEFVQNDSDSPSV
+382 LDFVQDEDDTHSLSL
-395 YFYRI
+395 YRL
-400 GGISTVVLAVA
+400 GGILTVILAVA
-411 KFHFYQND
+411 KFKCYQDN
-419 LCNLSVIE
+419 LCDFSVIE
-427 YLQNKVSDIA
+427 NLQSKIYHIKKEYKNYSATTAENKKWLA
-437 KKYKKY
+437 K
-443 SPVTGSE
+443 
-450 KNWLDNP
+450 P
-457 KLKKLLETKDISTPE
+457 KLQKLLETKE
-472 IAVNSAENMVEAIW
+472 IASSEIAPTQTENMIEAIW
-486 GEEVESTDSTVDNH
+486 GEEIESQANNNNL
-500 IIEST
+500 IIEE
-505 ITQLQSD
+505 IA
-512 NNLDNFIYTSESTHK
+512 ISESSDSESSEVI
-527 NDKLEADSSKIIVP
+527 NDEDSPETIIQFATNSVTASENLREKKSATNARTSKM
-541 FGTNTVTQ
+541 
-549 IENQVDKQIENQIDK
+549 
-564 KPPSTARNSKL
+564 

-581 DIESLQRLN
+581 DVESLQRLN

-606 DEELKQTIKQLSEKL
+606 DEELKQTIKNLSEKL
-621 QKHQQTLEQ
+621 QKHQQSLEQ
-630 LQELRLQSQNVI
+630 LRELPLHSPNLESQNTL
-642 SRNTFGV
+642 NF

-658 MDEYTEFHLGLHE
+658 MDDYTEFHLGLHE
-671 ATEQA
+671 ISEQ
-676 VQLQETLESADLII
+676 VIQLQESIELADAIV
-690 QQSTQ
+690 QQSAQ
-695 VHDKKQRLA
+695 VHDKKQRLT

-716 SPLSNILNRFPQ
+716 LPLGNILNRFPQ
-728 MVQNLTNVHGK
+728 MVQNLTNIHHK
-739 NVELRLSGGGVL
+739 NVDLQLSGGSVL

-776 ESPEVRRARNK
+776 ESSEIRCDRGKP
-787 SEQGLIEICAYNRGS
+787 EQGVIEICAYNRGS
-802 QTAIEVR
+802 QTVIEVR

-814 LNLEKIRTKAI
+814 LNFEKIRNKAI
-825 ELGLLRQD
+825 ELGLLRED
-833 KEFASHDSGLMQEEL
+833 KEFNRHDSGLMEEEL
-848 LDCLFAPGFSTAGK
+848 LDCLFSPGFSTAGK

-870 IGLDIVRAQLE
+870 IGLDIVRAQLQS
-881 ALNGSIAVYSQPQQ
+881 LNGSIAVYSQPQQ

-919 TAYALL
+919 AAYALL

-935 SREQI
+935 SPEQI
-940 KHFENKK
+940 KHLENKK

-962 LNLSNLMQYH
+962 LNLSDLIQYS
-972 RSLKSENTLHH
+972 RPFSGENNFPNQSLISNKDETIN
-983 QSAIPNADK
+983 
-992 ILSPILLLRSNEQIL
+992 PILLLRSNDQIL

-1032 KYVYGCSSLANG
+1032 KYIYGCSSLANG

-1064 IDYMAL
+1064 MDYAAL
-1070 PAASSFNKKAV
+1070 PSSVSQQAL

-1089 SKPLLAGSKST
+1089 SKALLAASQST
-1100 NNPQITSGNEGNSS
+1100 NNPQITSGNKAKSS

-1143 YRVIQAQNGV
+1143 YQVVQAQNGV
-1153 EALEKLQHHPEVD
+1153 EALEKLQHHSEID
-1166 LVISDLEMPR
+1166 LIISDLEMPR

-1184 NIRQSTNFA
+1184 NVRQNSNSA
-1193 NIPVVV
+1193 HLPVVV

-1224 YLEHEFLSMVQE
+1224 YLEHEFLSKVEQL
-1236 FVVANQ
+1236 VTSDS

>member
-34 VEDRN
+34 VEDRSTN
-39 PNKVHNLM
+39 RVHNLM

-61 LESINKIAHSLED
+61 LESITKIAHSLED

-94 IQAFECLQLCLT
+94 LQAFECLQLCLT

-121 RAASVFAQLQ
+121 RAASVFADLQ
-131 EKLGDAFGAETH
+131 EKLGDAFGAEAH

-167 NSIDELLK
+167 DSIDELVK
-175 NPPENA
+175 NPPETTEVA
-181 EIADFLRTQ
+181 AFLRTQ

-214 AALEANSSEALE
+214 AALDADSSQALE
-226 IAKIA
+226 IAKVA
-231 NQDLQQA
+231 NRDLQQA
-238 RKAVLAG
+238 REAVLGG
-245 DRNRGGEPSRAL
+245 DRERGGEPSGDL
-257 LAFSQPVEN
+257 LAFSQPVAINSEDEN
-266 NSHEPDTETNVL
+266 
-278 QSNLTEDLLPSKI
+278 TEDLPEDISVDLTT
-291 NESLGSKS
+291 ESLENGSGSKS
-299 VSTSLS
+299 
-305 LRSQIERLYEFLTTG
+305 LRNEIKQLYQFFTTG
-320 NVDSQPLKP
+320 SLDCEPLKP
-329 KSVKFHL
+329 KSAKFHL
-336 KLIRYILGWFNHE
+336 KVIRYVLGWFNHE
-349 LDIPEENLDLHLL
+349 LNIPEDCLALSLL
-362 IPKNN
+362 VPKSN
-367 VENPVEYIENWLKKF
+367 VENSVEYVESWLQEF
-382 IEFVQNDSDSPSV
+382 LEFVQEDSDSPSLCL
-395 YFYRI
+395 YRL
-400 GGISTVVLAVA
+400 GGILTVLVGIA
-411 KFHFYQND
+411 KFKCYQEN
-419 LCNLSVIE
+419 LCDFSVIE
-427 YLQNKVSDIA
+427 TLQSKISDIA
-437 KKYKKY
+437 KEYKNY
-443 SPVTGSE
+443 SPVTESD
-450 KNWLDNP
+450 KQWLDSL
-457 KLKKLLETKDISTPE
+457 KLQNLLEIKKETQEEVKETVSSE
-472 IAVNSAENMVEAIW
+472 ILPNPGENMLEAIW
-486 GEEVESTDSTVDNH
+486 GEDIDSNLAPNILEEETNKSQSSLDKSDDEDSPQTIIQYAADNR
-500 IIEST
+500 
-505 ITQLQSD
+505 
-512 NNLDNFIYTSESTHK
+512 
-527 NDKLEADSSKIIVP
+527 
-541 FGTNTVTQ
+541 VTQ
-549 IENQVDKQIENQIDK
+549 TENQIDK
-564 KPPSTARNSKL
+564 KPATPARNSKL
-575 PSFVRV
+575 PTFVRV
-581 DIESLQRLN
+581 DVESLQRLN
-590 YLAGELLIY
+590 YLAGELLIH

-606 DEELKQTIKQLSEKL
+606 DEQLKKTIKQLFEKL
-621 QKHQQTLEQ
+621 QRHQQTLEQ
-630 LQELRLQSQNVI
+630 LRELPFHAQKVV
-642 SRNTFGV
+642 SRNTLNVG
-649 ASVDFDSLE
+649 SVDFDSLE
-658 MDEYTEFHLGLHE
+658 MDDYTEFHLGLHE

-676 VQLQETLESADLII
+676 TQFQEILESANLII
-690 QQSTQ
+690 QQSAQ

-716 SPLSNILNRFPQ
+716 SPLANILNRFPQ
-728 MVQNLTNVHGK
+728 MVQNLTNIHGK
-739 NVELRLSGGGVL
+739 NVELRLSGGSVL

-776 ESPEVRRARNK
+776 ESPDIRGDRHK

-802 QTAIEVR
+802 QTVIEVR

-814 LNLEKIRTKAI
+814 LNFEKIRNKAI
-825 ELGLLRQD
+825 DLGLLRSD
-833 KEFASHDSGLMQEEL
+833 KEFGRQDSGLMEEEL
-848 LDCLFAPGFSTAGK
+848 LDCLFSPGFSTAGK

-870 IGLDIVRAQLE
+870 IGLDIVRTQLQ

-919 TAYALL
+919 AAYALL

-935 SREQI
+935 SPNQI
-940 KHFENKK
+940 KQFENKK

-962 LNLSNLMQYH
+962 LNLSDLMQYH
-972 RSLKSENTLHH
+972 RSFKGENTLSI
-983 QSAIPNADK
+983 QPTINNTDDTVN
-992 ILSPILLLRSNEQIL
+992 PILLLRSNDQIL

-1064 IDYMAL
+1064 IDYQAL
-1070 PAASSFNKKAV
+1070 PAAVSKKAL

-1089 SKPLLAGSKST
+1089 SKALLAASNST
-1100 NNPQITSGNEGNSS
+1100 NNSQITSGHKAKSP
-1114 VSKSSK
+1114 VAKSSK
-1120 LVLVVD
+1120 VVLVVD

-1143 YRVIQAQNGV
+1143 YQVVQAQNGV
-1153 EALEKLQHHPEVD
+1153 EALEKLQHHPEIN

-1184 NIRQSTNFA
+1184 NLRQDSNFA
-1193 NIPVVV
+1193 NVPVVV

-1224 YLEHEFLSMVQE
+1224 YLEHEFLSQVE
-1236 FVVANQ
+1236 KWVTVNS

>member
-22 LLQTIEEELFGL
+22 LLQTIEEELFNL

-39 PNKVHNLM
+39 TNRVHNLM

-80 NPDVEIDSQLHSLL
+80 NPEVVIDSQLHSLL

-121 RAASVFAQLQ
+121 RAASVFADLQ
-131 EKLGDAFGAETH
+131 DKLGDAFGAEAH

-167 NSIDELLK
+167 DSIDDLVK
-175 NPPENA
+175 NPPETSEVA
-181 EIADFLRTQ
+181 IFLRTQ

-204 GFGEITQAIL
+204 GFGEITQAII
-214 AALEANSSEALE
+214 AALDADSSQALE

-231 NQDLQQA
+231 NRDLQQA
-238 RKAVLAG
+238 REAVLAG
-245 DRNRGGEPSRAL
+245 DRERGGEASRDL
-257 LAFSQPVEN
+257 LAFSQPVAI
-266 NSHEPDTETNVL
+266 NSQDKEEDTEDFSLL
-278 QSNLTEDLLPSKI
+278 QSHITEDILGDFTTQSLKI
-291 NESLGSKS
+291 KS
-299 VSTSLS
+299 VTKP
-305 LRSQIERLYEFLTTG
+305 LRIQIEELYEFFTKG
-320 NVDSQPLKP
+320 NIDNEPLKP
-329 KSVKFHL
+329 KSAKFHL
-336 KLIRYILGWFNHE
+336 KVIRCILGWFNHE
-349 LDIPEENLDLHLL
+349 LGIVEDKLGLHLL
-362 IPKNN
+362 IPRDDGK
-367 VENPVEYIENWLKKF
+367 ENPVEYVETWLQEF
-382 IEFVQNDSDSPSV
+382 LEFVQEESDTPSLSL
-395 YFYRI
+395 YRL
-400 GGISTVVLAVA
+400 GGILTVIINVA
-411 KFHFYQND
+411 KFKCYQDN
-419 LCNLSVIE
+419 LCDFSTIE
-427 YLQNKVSDIA
+427 TLQSKVSDIA
-437 KKYKKY
+437 KEYKNY
-443 SPVTGSE
+443 SPVSIE
-450 KNWLDNP
+450 DKQWLDSP
-457 KLKKLLETKDISTPE
+457 KLQNLLGIKSEVNLTVEPE
-472 IAVNSAENMVEAIW
+472 IQEVVSSEIETPPGNILEAIW
-486 GEEVESTDSTVDNH
+486 GES
-500 IIEST
+500 IESDLNNNTAEEKLMESQHSLLDTNNDDDDDSPQT
-505 ITQLQSD
+505 IIQ
-512 NNLDNFIYTSESTHK
+512 HH
-527 NDKLEADSSKIIVP
+527 
-541 FGTNTVTQ
+541 TNQVTQ
-549 IENQVDKQIENQIDK
+549 TENQTDK
-564 KPPSTARNSKL
+564 KPATPPRNAKL

-581 DIESLQRLN
+581 DVESLQRLN
-590 YLAGELLIY
+590 YLAGELLIH

-606 DEELKQTIKQLSEKL
+606 DEQLNKTVKQLFEKL

-630 LQELRLQSQNVI
+630 LRELPFHAQKTV
-642 SRNTFGV
+642 SRNTLNVG
-649 ASVDFDSLE
+649 SVDFDSLE
-658 MDEYTEFHLGLHE
+658 MDDYTEFHLGLHE

-676 VQLQETLESADLII
+676 TQFQEILESVDLII
-690 QQSTQ
+690 QQSAQ
-695 VHDKKQRLA
+695 VHDKKQRLT

-716 SPLSNILNRFPQ
+716 LPLGNILNRFPQ
-728 MVQNLTNVHGK
+728 MVQNLTNIHGK
-739 NVELRLSGGGVL
+739 NVELRLSGGSVL

-776 ESPEVRRARNK
+776 ESPEIRGERGK
-787 SEQGLIEICAYNRGS
+787 SEQGVIEICAYNRGS
-802 QTAIEVR
+802 QTVIEVR

-814 LNLEKIRTKAI
+814 LNFDRIRTKAI
-825 ELGLLRQD
+825 ELGMLRPD
-833 KEFASHDSGLMQEEL
+833 KEFGTQDSSLMEEEL
-848 LDCLFAPGFSTAGK
+848 LDCLFSPGFSTAGK

-870 IGLDIVRAQLE
+870 IGLDIVRAQLQ

-919 TAYALL
+919 AAYALL

-935 SREQI
+935 SPEQI

-962 LNLSNLMQYH
+962 LNLSDLMQYH
-972 RSLKSENTLHH
+972 RSFNVENTL
-983 QSAIPNADK
+983 QNQPTINNTDK
-992 ILSPILLLRSNEQIL
+992 IVNPILLLNSNDQIL

-1014 IGEQEL
+1014 LGEQEL

-1050 DGTLLPSVGEMQAS
+1050 DGTLLPSIGEMQAS
-1064 IDYMAL
+1064 IDYSAL
-1070 PAASSFNKKAV
+1070 PSAVSKKAL

-1089 SKPLLAGSKST
+1089 SKALLAASKST
-1100 NNPQITSGNEGNSS
+1100 NKSQIASAGKA
-1114 VSKSSK
+1114 KSPVAESQK
-1120 LVLVVD
+1120 VVLVVD

-1143 YRVIQAQNGV
+1143 YHVIQAQNGV

-1184 NIRQSTNFA
+1184 NLRQSSNFTDV
-1193 NIPVVV
+1193 PVVV

-1224 YLEHEFLSMVQE
+1224 YLEHEFLSQVEKLVMGKVN
-1236 FVVANQ
+1236 V